1 MPRLNRGIISRAA
14 SALIFCAAA
23 AVLLVFPEGEAGG
36 GRSSFAPA
44 QVPPIGATTDEE
56 FRSDD
61 LCRRLG
67 GNVRFEGAES
77 VCNQVDRHGTFCI
90 IGSADIFPCRGLLKQ
105 VILCNAEFNRQA
117 LNPFLCGIRCA
128 PNEKARGANCEPVP
142 NPDEVLPVRA
152 ITVFA
157 AEGYAGPAHLVDVA
171 AGFTLDFS
179 ETAAPGLTLA
189 AVLPNDFEF
198 TLTPL
203 RATLAA
209 TLAALIRRAGY
220 YPDALTLAAAF
231 NPVFAP
237 PPQLVSAIYD
247 DPFALTLKLPA
258 NFSENATLTLAS
270 VSPSDAAE
278 NFQLVST
285 VITPSPELTLNAG
298 GYAMNIE
305 MTHPDFLGTLTMA
318 ATATIAQRGIF
329 AEGLGLRGRFTVTVA
344 FDHAGEVFHATISH
358 PELNLEFAR
367 HDPDFFIGS
376 YLAGLTVTLSP
387 NRQTAVFSLTEP
399 LASETGLPPRLG
411 TPEAGLGFA
420 YFYVRRQDRSPNYQE
435 LRLFVADYRV
445 TTLNQPPVVDVAQTV
460 AFSAGTVFFDFADSS
475 YEGGVYAGATFTD
488 ASGGGANQLIAR
500 PDGKIEAGAG
510 LTEFGNYAVTVEA
523 VSPNAENFVGTA
535 RLTFRLN
542 YEPPDLRIVPHDEVL
557 AQREVTVYAAEGY
570 EGPAH
575 FVDVAAGYTLEF
587 GERSGAGY
595 TLAARGE
602 NDAQFVLNSPL
613 RAPVNVALMPLISCS
628 DCSSRPLTL
637 SASFRPVAAPE
648 QAELESV
655 YDSEFTL
662 TLALPQNYRQNFTV
676 SIASVSP
683 QSEARLFQNFQI
695 VSNTLITRL
704 SPEATPYAGGYTLNL
719 EMTHPQFLGTLAIP
733 ITANIAQK
741 IPSDEPDLELI
752 GKISVTVAFG
762 HTGGVISVTILN
774 PNFEFG
780 RYDFANLLEA
790 LPENNPYRID
800 VETHYLLGLTIALS
814 PNRLIATLLMTAA
827 LEAGEMLPP
836 VIGKDGDGNDIFGD
850 SFALLYVQRRDGNP
864 NYTDY
869 GLVLHGYMVETLD
882 PPPAVATLIRGSLAP
897 QQVFHN
903 FGASSYANGDYVGAT
918 FSESG
923 GADASPALNVSPDGA
938 VAAAPGLAQSGTYAI
953 TALAVSPDEQNFVG
967 TARLTFTLTYEA
979 PRAINPDDALPRRD
993 VTVHAVAGYSGPAH
1007 PVNVA
1012 DGFILNFSQTSG
1024 AGYTLAARAPND
1036 FEFELDP
1043 LLSDVDSVLSADIEC
1058 DNCLPASLTLSA
1070 AFRPVFPPPTQAVAA
1085 PYDSDFAVILQ
1096 YPPGFDENANLSIA
1110 EISPS
1115 AAAENFAIVSNTI
1128 TRASPELT
1136 PDAGEYDINI
1146 AMTHPNLLG
1155 TLTMTAAVSIAHGTS
1170 SQEGLELRGKFTVT
1184 VAFAHEGD
1192 VFHATIANPNP
1203 DITLEFG
1210 NYDLPAAG
1218 YLTGLTIALSPDR
1231 QTAAF
1236 SLTAPLADGAG
1247 LPPPAENEATFAL
1260 LNVRRADLNP
1270 NYREQSISLNYRVT
1284 TLSEPPPIAI
1294 LRGGQTPIA
1303 AGEQL
1308 FNFAAADYANGDYAG
1323 ATFAEHGG
1331 QNASPD
1337 LNILANGAVAAAAE
1351 LQTGTYDITALA
1363 THPQNFVGTARMTFT
1378 ITYEA
1383 PRVPDPDEALPVRR
1397 VTVHAAA
1404 GYSGPAHPVNVEPGF
1419 TLNFSPRSGIGF
1431 TLAAREPNDFEFELL
1446 TLLAPIE
1453 QTFTAPV
1460 DCAFCLPSTLTLS
1473 AAFLPVVAPSQPPLR
1488 TTRGADVAHAL
1499 VPPPNFPFIGAN
1511 LSLQNSP
1518 GFSLINSTLQVDPF
1532 SPPAQLA
1539 TAFVS
1544 MTDPGFLGTVTLSVP
1559 TRIFRLDAAGVS
1571 AFCESEPE
1579 GLNPGVLTDLRGETS
1594 ELAGSQCVF
1603 SDSRTDCY
1611 GPDLEQDIA
1620 NSAGITVPLCDDIYP
1635 DCASGTEDLDGNPLT
1650 NDCHDPAN
1658 FVIVEFAAS
1667 PSDLSGGTLI
1677 VSNASGATLFSGRRR
1692 LAGAQMTFVATPAGT
1707 HYVSLWAGAPSQCL
1721 AGDSSVPGEAREC
1734 MIEAADG
1741 LDITVFFAE
1750 FFPQVRAVAELSP
1763 GAGGSASVE
1772 GLENGAKVS
1781 LGTTV
1786 TFVAAPD
1793 ADSYVGGWSRAE
1805 CSEVGDGANPG
1816 AEKECALTVSENLT
1830 VVATL
1835 FSIPQIHF
1843 SVMPLSGAGGTASI
1857 VGRASGARVPTGT
1870 TVTFVAAPNSN
1881 SYVSGWNRAEC
1892 LDVGDGEQDKGV
1904 EKKCA
1909 LTVNESLTVV
1919 ATLLPP
1925 PSLQTIF
1932 YGNVYENAGD
1942 SETVPSSASPH
1953 LPVEVVARLEGT
1965 RRGLAMMRIT
1975 VTVEGEDRDWTK
1987 DLIEAHNFS
1996 NIGAFCEGGGIGWRL
2011 PNFSEAAG
2019 LVSSAN
2025 RQSLVETPAQTT
2037 HIPGLP
2043 YNMPLRGKG
2052 EIGVDFPQLANG
2064 DASAPSSVFGII
2076 ADLLASFNGEARP
2089 VYFPVPAGGAP
2100 QASVGVADDLTLICV
2115 RSFDESYS
2123 QPQNIAGIEVNGL
2136 TVNANSIISL
2146 TLRAA
2151 PQTPGGESYGTIT
2164 LGAWRFAD
2172 DGSRARANV
2181 DISHAADLAD
2191 VEVVETG
2198 AGREILGLRPA
2209 SGDFA
2214 VATIVA
2220 YPPVGRTITARVELT
2235 MDAARILFN
2244 GETIRQLN
2252 QDVNVIVPLAAPDES
2267 MSVRMSYHGTRR
2279 GVHILHS
2286 EAWWH
2291 IRDGFV
2297 QTFLAEGRFSGTDYG
2312 TEALAAKVCGRDGWR
2327 IPTVGEIVGASASG
2341 DNPLPVERVGGS
2353 PVNLNEAPAGGIVGL
2368 SIPMRPL
2375 GDNDAGPATER
2386 FYEADSRTA
2395 SGNYVAVRYHSAGDV
2410 RFPRVMATRWIMCA
2424 LDAEENLAPLSQL
2437 AAVRL
2442 ESEGQI
2448 IGDPVASSANP
2459 SPAFNI
2465 SVTVAPVAAGEVIFI
2480 GTVVAWK
2487 HKDNPTIIANAR
2499 PEVVSTGGG
2508 TEFAASFQNAAG
2520 NNGTEIRINA
2530 VGAQSSALQTTLS
2543 LRAAHSLGVSAVIVF
2558 DIEVLPSG
2566 FAATYE
2572 SQSTRSDTSDVIGEL
2587 TATLR
2592 GGTPVAPGG
2601 NVDLGANVYA
2611 VATPRA
2617 GYYVHSWTGACV
2629 GAETAD
2635 ATQTGEPKTCA
2646 ISNVRSALNFGA
2658 VFARDECAAA
2668 SPCDP
2673 QNATCSDP
2681 DHLDFGTALECSC
2694 APDFAT
2700 TDNGR
2705 TCVSAIVTVV
2715 YEPAPTG
2722 GLVSAFFDIDG
2733 DARDGQLIP
2742 SGETIS
2748 TLNGIGAS
2756 VAATPD
2762 ADHYL
2767 HSWTGACDKPDSQTG
2782 DAANLGAPQTCQLA
2796 PNELGELGARFGR
2809 DECATNNGG
2818 CDSIAPATCDDPN
2831 HLTDDG
2837 VQCACPSGHSTTD
2850 NGQTCLRP
2858 VPPADSVP
2866 TDERTAKVY
2875 VSPTYSGSVAFF
2887 RPRNSA
2893 VELQTPSAAP
2903 AGFEFPLNETFA
2915 APSGITVAIL
2925 APLGNGGTLAG
2936 EWTATADGD
2945 RYVETQIPLRVEVS
2959 ALAAL
2964 SESWTG
2970 DAQTSG
2976 PLVTLSVPNFAGAR
2990 FFSTI
2995 TGVSLSVSQTGEVG
3009 APSPLPD
3016 GEHLLSGWAEHD
3028 NFQGRLPFQ
3037 VNAIAGQGGLFTVVF
3052 TAAPLGGAVSVYLDG
3067 GSRDGSAV
3075 NPGDVISTLQ
3085 GVGLSV
3091 DAAPDPDHYLF
3102 RWTGA
3107 CASSQTGSAAN
3118 LGATQTCLIAANELN
3133 DFGAEFGRDECVT
3146 NNGGC
3151 SPLATCADSSHATE
3165 SDAQCQCPAE
3175 YSTPDNGRTCIVSA
3189 ENVDLESVIPAADRM
3204 PTVHVV
3210 PAYLGSV
3217 AFFRSALPGVT
3228 LQTPAST
3235 PAGFSFPTDA
3245 GFVGPDSGVTVE
3257 LSLPLETG
3265 GVIRRG
3271 EFVLTV
3277 RLSSPDFPDPQI
3289 TIGVIV
3295 SAIAPIAESWRGET
3309 GASGALLTLSVPGF
3323 PNARFSSTMTG
3334 ASLAVSQG
3342 GVISAP
3348 AALAAGEHSLS
3359 GWAEHDD
3366 FIGRLPFQARANAGF
3381 CERPADAQTSPL
3393 LQREF
3398 SVLMDALA
3406 FAHENGNDYIG
3417 EVAKDGACGFIVAG
3431 ADPTPELARNA
3442 VIAGR
3447 EEVLEFLAGL
3457 KDSDINAYNNAPW
3470 GTPLDLA
3477 IRTGNDENARA
3488 LRRAGAGCAAVET
3501 SDKCA
3506 PDHPDYAGLPPV
3518 DADALILPAGR
3529 NLTVTTGRQQSG
3541 FPARGWPEVS
3551 IIAENAA
3558 LHVRASHNV
3567 GTFLTR
3573 PGRAVQMGYYYPHV
3587 GQTES
3592 GHITLQ
3598 VAQKGKRPGAVR
3610 IDFTYE
3616 SLAHIYLHV
3625 DDNSPGDD
3633 FYDLRTDSGEAA
3645 LANATLFIPGADNPP
3660 EFEIS
3665 KDGLVSGPETFSD
3678 SATLYFFA
3686 HSDDYVGIAVG
3697 RLDINPPAAR
3707 PLQPDEVLRNR
3718 NLSVTVL
3725 VGHTGP
3731 VHNFAFRA
3739 AAYRGYF
3746 VDLDSA
3752 PTVFANGGATRVDG
3766 EIRIPA
3772 ERPMA
3777 AGEERRVEMTLDV
3790 SCRFCGAD
3798 DKITVAANL
3807 IPLQVTLQ
3815 PQPAIRV
3822 TARSVYERGFN
3833 LPEGFGSNDGVV
3845 NIPAGRPEAAYFN
3858 VRGSVIYSQGRL
3870 EDYLAP
3876 AGTYVFPVHFRS
3888 HFRGPSFVGTVT
3900 LTLTLENIGIPLATL
3915 GIPQSRLSA
3924 AVNMARGFAGTVY
3937 AVAPADERVRSNCA
3951 FAQVYGGLLMN
3962 AACELIRPPGASGG
3976 HNASVVITETLDPY
3990 HETRLA
3996 TLRLSVRELPAP
4008 LAAAAA
4014 QILYQSDSAHDFSSF
4029 GYAAGAY
4036 ADAEF
4041 SHAGESP
4048 HLGVEPDGRVFTRG
4062 VLYAGNY
4069 GITVLARS
4077 PDFLGAAALT
4087 FSLAVLDPAN
4097 PGIPA
4102 GLLNASV
4109 YVAAGYL
4116 GEIHRLTPALD
4127 STQVSCDPADGTAN
4141 IAVSAE
4147 CVLSLTGG
4155 SGARSVELDA
4165 TQTPSGRAAET
4176 ARATVVAREI
4186 PPPEEFTALIV
4197 EGTPFHRGEE
4207 DLFNLAEW
4215 AVDGQTFAAR
4225 FPRAQFAVAADDANA
4240 FSVSPDGRARMSAAH
4255 PLGSYRA
4262 TIHAFSGHREFRGT
4276 VAFDVAV
4283 TVGRLVLSEDSVP
4296 TDERFFIANIVPGYR
4311 GTLWSGTPENSEV
4324 ALTLIRRAVAGAQR
4338 YFYNPVA
4345 VVDDCGRL
4353 LATDEGGNLRGT
4365 IPPKDEQGTPAD
4377 CVSPGDVH
4385 DPISDALNVAL
4396 NNGLRYDAGQG
4407 AVLLR
4412 ATCGETCLRTLDF
4425 RFNVRASRPGLW
4437 AASGFQV
4444 GIRAALLSAKDET
4457 PRNAAHNAAD
4467 AAGKVLMTF
4476 NLSTGLSAAQFAEAS
4491 DSANLF
4497 TVSQN
4502 GEVRLSGASAPPVGI
4517 YEITVMA
4524 TAPPDSRG
4532 VRMFYGTVQASAKIR
4547 FVSAGGIAFAG
4558 AVFSDDGD
4566 KTTVNL
4572 SDDLGAFSD
4581 FRSDAPS
4588 DGAPGNLIETPYLYS
4603 PVYRGIR
4610 RGLHWVESEDALEN
4624 KTLHRDQRGLPER
4637 LCQAGGTH
4645 NGKKWRL
4652 PTLSEVA
4659 GILSD
4664 GTGNVVLAENNHD
4677 WLIPG
4682 AAPGMAIPLPSVARG
4697 GGKNLTGDAFV
4708 VSPLD
4713 RTKGGKL
4720 APVSYELDGTTAK
4733 LNGFVLDTVTCP
4745 GDSSVGAPP
4754 GHRFVGVGS
4763 SRERVELCPLLG
4775 AEPRM
4780 ACVLETDSFSA
4791 TPPLLAVRL
4800 SGGGISAG
4808 GDPSEPAPKTPAAA
4822 QRALAGVLSQTGAFL
4837 TMTASAWRYFAQP
4850 QTRVAARDVRATLT
4864 RSIAGAGFA
4873 ADFSDLANGV
4883 RAVVRLTETPEFDLQ
4898 NRAFT
4903 LSFAPEFGATLRMQ
4917 ITARVQA
4924 PPVTR
4929 EQEEEALPPAER
4941 DRALRVAVGH
4951 SGDLLTITSHASPY
4965 NVLLPQGS
4973 VGDGLGLRSI
4983 SGGAVLTVSEISLA
4997 LDSRA
5002 ASFTVTVSVTGLN
5015 QRGTLS
5021 LSYSIDPLQ
5030 APIMEP
5036 IRLASEDAG
5045 GATVVD
5051 LKEGEFAAATFARV
5065 SGDPGLS
5072 VKAAT
5077 GEVIAEERVWTDGG
5091 YNIVVGASDANA
5103 YIGQVQFTVS
5113 LIVGVIPPVVF
5124 TYNHQQVRGVG
5135 DIVRVDDVYDEN
5147 SANRREFSMTYRG
5160 ARRGLH
5166 WMETTESASASH
5178 QRGLCRAG
5186 ERGGR
5191 DVWRVP
5197 TPAEIAGLLLT
5208 GETAEIGAAT
5218 PAENGAYVGAIL
5230 SLAARVPADET
5241 LSGLSE
5247 GPFFADF
5254 LLNGSAALA
5263 EEDGGKL
5270 NLSGEG
5276 GEGRYLCVLEMED
5289 DYQIPPR
5296 IAGIRMENGGDAQ
5309 YNAAAFSFRHGRTA
5323 VGEQFRVSLFA
5334 YHSPLSGGA
5343 DAAAA
5348 SLQVEIVERGSY
5360 VASVIA
5366 DPQTPGLAQ
5375 AVLET
5380 PGALAE
5386 ATITASF
5393 RASPPLGATVAF
5405 SITLIAFSDGGRP
5418 VLPEDSIPV
5427 GERFVQAYIV
5437 PGFDGTLWS
5446 GAAPANADAELT
5458 LIQRAIAGA
5467 QRYFYDP
5474 LAVVD
5479 DCGRL
5484 LTADDNGNLKG
5495 TIPTDSS
5502 NMPVDCVN
5510 PGDVHDPN
5518 SDAVNVALN
5527 SALRYDAA
5535 QNAVLLRSTCGTLCI
5550 SNLDFRFNVH
5560 ATRPGLAWDP
5570 ALFAVGF
5577 RANDMPE
5584 ANPINIALDADD
5596 APGRVLLSFAVPAGF
5611 GAEFSEESD
5620 SADLFTVARNGE
5632 VRLSGSSAPAA
5643 GTYHITVIATA
5654 SANARGVRGF
5664 YGTVRTSAQ
5673 IRLTDDSLAFAGVG
5687 IASAGDETGD
5697 VNVANDF
5704 GDLSDYQCPTNNA
5717 GRCITGQPYVEIPYV
5732 YNAVYQGIRRGLH
5745 WVETKEAIENGE
5757 FYDSQRGLPQRLCA
5771 AGGESGGKQ
5780 WRLPTLSELAGIL
5793 SDGTGAIALTEV
5805 NRDYEIPGA
5814 AVGMSLPLPSVVR
5827 GGAKNLTGDAFVVSP
5842 LDRNRTGR
5850 IAPTMYEFTGGQ
5862 AKLHGHR
5869 RDTSFNCLTLN
5880 NITACAPPGFEYV
5893 EEGDRGCEGTACLFP
5908 RPPLGPDARIACVL
5922 ETDSAVATP
5931 QLLGARVE
5939 ANGRVL
5945 AGGAVALTATAPT
5958 TPSVANVRLPG
5969 VLTAAGPIIT
5979 VNAVGW
5985 NFRDNNA
5992 RVAVRDHPGATMS
6005 VSVNAPQGFSVQIEN
6020 SGRAVVHADE
6030 APDLYAEA
6038 NISIAAWPPFG
6049 ATVSVVMRFATG
6061 EPDEAGPP
6069 VSDAQLAA
6077 LLPPAQRNVSVLV
6090 PAQNSDLDPALAPG
6104 FTGEVHRLVPGAA
6117 GTLLFAPAADAGM
6130 TLLANGV
6137 VSIAAAPDA
6146 EDGPQTAVFS
6156 VTAKIEGRR
6165 RTPFLISVTAEPISV
6180 ETIQREVLTAESA
6193 GVLFDLP
6200 ALSTLL
6206 ADATEFRVAAGAF
6219 LRVNNAGMITSDPV
6233 GGLSPRDAPYEIT
6246 VGARSPAHLG
6256 ELFFRVRLR
6265 VSHPPF
6271 SESEREAA
6279 IPAAARSVF
6288 RAAASGYSG
6297 ALKLTLFSRD
6307 SQTELD
6313 FPSPAPTGFSVDSAG
6328 RVSLAGAFTGERIE
6342 GVFQIT
6348 ARRSGRENAV
6358 IPVEIAVG
6366 PPQTPTLAVA
6376 RFDPQTS
6383 GELNDFG
6390 AGDLSGAVFSRDAS
6404 SDSELALSAEGVLS
6418 APNPLAEGTYR
6429 MSGNASGGLL
6439 LGVIYI
6445 SAVISVE
6452 ALPPPVFAGTS
6463 LTAIGVAGFPRQYAS
6478 CTAGGSCRNRLY
6490 NDDDHN
6496 GEGMVYHGLR
6506 RGLHW
6511 VVNTQKVPVGSNPAN
6526 LWPPN
6531 SAQYYTGGLCPA
6543 GGTHDGRAW
6552 RLPTLSELAGAYVD
6566 SNAAGFLTL
6575 STVWFQSRIPGA
6587 AAGVRIPYRAGSG
6600 ADAGILPLA
6609 DGALQYYSEVMEFGI
6624 GSAGV
6629 DSYGSRVPSLI
6640 WTGEGEARLSSS
6652 SRSVANGQIGIERGG
6667 LACVLE
6673 TEGYESPRSLLGIR
6687 VRSGGAVL
6695 LGETATEANSAPE
6708 REARVSAPAVSSAGA
6723 VYTLTVTGW
6732 RYGRSDPP
6740 PSTFTDVNVID
6751 EELPD
6756 ALLTT
6761 ELAGDTVGASHE
6773 TRSVSGEGTEV
6784 ILRLDSVP
6792 TSDRTLQL
6800 NIWPQ
6805 VGLTVSI
6812 FVTVGP

>member
-1 MPRLNRGIISRAA
+1 MSRLNRGVISRAA

-23 AVLLVFPEGEAGG
+23 AFLLVFPEGEAGG

-44 QVPPIGATTDEE
+44 QVPPVGATTDEE
-56 FRSDD
+56 FRSAD

-157 AEGYAGPAHLVDVA
+157 AEGYAGPAHRVNIADNFTLEFSETAAA
-171 AGFTLDFS
+171 AGFTL
-179 ETAAPGLTLA
+179 A
-189 AVLPNDFEF
+189 AVPPNDFDF
-198 TLTPL
+198 VLTPL

-209 TLAALIRRAGY
+209 TLTALIRRAGY

-258 NFSENATLTLAS
+258 NFTENATLTLAS
-270 VSPSDAAE
+270 ISPPEATA
-278 NFQLVST
+278 NFQLT
-285 VITPSPELTLNAG
+285 ATILTRPSPEQTPNAG

-318 ATATIAQRGIF
+318 ATATIAQRVIF

-367 HDPDFFIGS
+367 HDPDFFIES

-399 LASETGLPPRLG
+399 LASKTGLPPSLG

-488 ASGGGANQLIAR
+488 ASGGGGNQLILR
-500 PDGKIEAGAG
+500 PDGKIEAGDG
-510 LTEFGNYAVTVEA
+510 LTEFGNYAITVA
-523 VSPNAENFVGTA
+523 AISPNAENFVGTA

-542 YEPPDLRIVPHDEVL
+542 YEPPDLRVVPHDEVL
-557 AQREVTVYAAEGY
+557 AQRNVTIYAAENY

-575 FVDVAAGYTLEF
+575 LVDVAAGYTLEF

-704 SPEATPYAGGYTLNL
+704 SPEATPYAGEYALNL

-733 ITANIAQK
+733 ITANIARK
-741 IPSDEPDLELI
+741 IPSDEPDLKLI
-752 GKISVTVAFG
+752 GRFSVTVAFG
-762 HTGGVISVTILN
+762 HTGEAIRATILN
-774 PNFEFG
+774 PDFEFG
-780 RYDFANLLEA
+780 RHDFSELLET
-790 LPENNPYRID
+790 LPEDHPYRLDI
-800 VETHYLLGLTIALS
+800 EENYLLGLTVALT
-814 PNRLIATLLMTAA
+814 PNRLTARLIMTAA
-827 LEAGEMLPP
+827 LEAGETLPP
-836 VIGKDGDGNDIFGD
+836 ASGGDD
-850 SFALLYVQRRDGNP
+850 FALLYVQRRDGNP
-864 NYTDY
+864 NYADY
-869 GLVLHGYMVETLD
+869 GLFLRDYKIETLD
-882 PPPAVATLIRGSLAP
+882 PPPAVATLIRGALAP

-923 GADASPALNVSPDGA
+923 GANASPALNVSPDGA

-979 PRAINPDDALPRRD
+979 PRAINPDNALPRRD

-1155 TLTMTAAVSIAHGTS
+1155 TLTMTAAVSIAHGTF

-1210 NYDLPAAG
+1210 NYNLPAAG

-1260 LNVRRADLNP
+1260 LNVRRADRNP
-1270 NYREQSISLNYRVT
+1270 NYREQSLSLNYRVT

-1303 AGEQL
+1303 AGEEL

-1419 TLNFSPRSGIGF
+1419 TLNFSPRSGAGF

-1518 GFSLINSTLQVDPF
+1518 GFALINSTLQVDPF

-1559 TRIFRLDAAGVS
+1559 TRIFRLDASGVS

-1635 DCASGTEDLDGNPLT
+1635 DCAAGTEDLDGNPLT
-1650 NDCHDPAN
+1650 NDCADPAD

-1692 LAGAQMTFVATPAGT
+1692 LDGTQMQFVATPART
-1707 HYVSLWAGAPSQCL
+1707 HYVSLWAGAPSEANCL

-1734 MIEAADG
+1734 TVDAADG
-1741 LDITVFFAE
+1741 LDITVFFGE
-1750 FFPQVRAVAELSP
+1750 FFPQIRAVVELSG
-1763 GAGGSASVE
+1763 GASGSASVD

-1805 CSEVGDGANPG
+1805 CSEVGDGDNPG
-1816 AEKECALTVSENLT
+1816 AEKKCVLVANQNL
-1830 VVATL
+1830 
-1835 FSIPQIHF
+1835 
-1843 SVMPLSGAGGTASI
+1843 I
-1857 VGRASGARVPTGT
+1857 VT
-1870 TVTFVAAPNSN
+1870 
-1881 SYVSGWNRAEC
+1881 
-1892 LDVGDGEQDKGV
+1892 
-1904 EKKCA
+1904 
-1909 LTVNESLTVV
+1909 

-1942 SETVPSSASPH
+1942 EETIPASSQ
-1953 LPVEVVARLEGT
+1953 LGVEALAHFEGI

-1975 VTVEGEDRDWTK
+1975 VDGVDRTRD
-1987 DLIEAHNFS
+1987 IINAGNFAS
-1996 NIGAFCEGGGIGWRL
+1996 IRAFCEGGGIGWRL
-2011 PNFSEAAG
+2011 PTFSEAAG
-2019 LVSSAN
+2019 IVSTAPGPN
-2025 RQSLVETPAQTT
+2025 RLDAVETINNLA

-2043 YNMPLRGKG
+2043 VNMPARATGRINVTLPAPLVGSDAAVPPVGRG
-2052 EIGVDFPQLANG
+2052 V
-2064 DASAPSSVFGII
+2064 I
-2076 ADLLASFNGEARP
+2076 ADLLAVVSGADVRP
-2089 VYFPVPAGGAP
+2089 VYFTETGGTP
-2100 QASVGVADDLTLICV
+2100 QALVGSTDTLGLICV

-2123 QPQNIAGIEVNGL
+2123 PQNIAGVEVNGL
-2136 TVNANSIISL
+2136 TVSASGTL
-2146 TLRAA
+2146 TLTMRAA

-2172 DGSRARANV
+2172 DGSRVRANV
-2181 DISHAADLAD
+2181 DISYTADLAD

-2279 GVHILHS
+2279 GVHILRS
-2286 EAWWH
+2286 EEWRRL
-2291 IRDGFV
+2291 RDGAT
-2297 QTFLAEGRFSGTDYG
+2297 QSLDSSGRLPGADFG
-2312 TEALAAKVCGRDGWR
+2312 TEAIAAKICRRDGWR
-2327 IPTVGEIVGASASG
+2327 IPTVGEIVGASAPADS
-2341 DNPLPVERVGGS
+2341 PLPVEFVGGRTN
-2353 PVNLNEAPAGGIVGL
+2353 NLNEAPAGGIAGL
-2368 SIPMRPL
+2368 SVPMRPR
-2375 GDNDAGPATER
+2375 DANDAAAVADGFHEV
-2386 FYEADSRTA
+2386 DSRTA
-2395 SGNYVAVRYHSAGDV
+2395 SGNYVAVRYHPDGDI
-2410 RFPRVMATRWIMCA
+2410 RFPSINAARWIMCA

-2437 AAVRL
+2437 AAVRV
-2442 ESEGQI
+2442 ESQGQI
-2448 IGDPVASSANP
+2448 IGDPVASSSNP

-2465 SVTVAPVAAGEVIFI
+2465 SVTVAPVAAGDVIFI

-2487 HKDNPTIIANAR
+2487 HKDTPTIIANAR

-2530 VGAQSSALQTTLS
+2530 AVAQSSALQTTLS

-2572 SQSTRSDTSDVIGEL
+2572 SQSTRSDTSEVIGEL

-2601 NVDLGANVYA
+2601 NVDLGENVYA

-2658 VFARDECAAA
+2658 VFALDECAVA

-2681 DHLDFGTALECSC
+2681 DHLTFATALTCEC

-2818 CDSIAPATCDDPN
+2818 CDSIAPATCADPN
-2831 HLTDDG
+2831 HLTDGDA
-2837 VQCACPSGHSTTD
+2837 QCACPSGHSTTD

-2887 RPRNSA
+2887 HPRNSA

-3028 NFQGRLPFQ
+3028 DFLGRLPFQ

-3067 GSRDGSAV
+3067 GSRDGNAV
-3075 NPGDVISTLQ
+3075 ASGDVISTLQ

-3107 CASSQTGSAAN
+3107 CASSQAGSAAN

-3133 DFGAEFGRDECVT
+3133 DFGAEFGRDECAT

-3151 SPLATCADSSHATE
+3151 SPLATCADASHATE

-3189 ENVDLESVIPAADRM
+3189 ENVDLESVIPAADRTA
-3204 PTVHVV
+3204 TVHVV

-3228 LQTPAST
+3228 LQTPASA
-3235 PAGFSFPTDA
+3235 PAGFAFPPGA
-3245 GFVGPDSGVTVE
+3245 EFVGPDEGVTVE

-3265 GVIRRG
+3265 GVVRRG

-3277 RLSSPDFPDPQI
+3277 RLRGPGLPNPQI
-3289 TIGVIV
+3289 TLGVIV
-3295 SAIAPIAESWRGET
+3295 SAVPPLAASWRGET
-3309 GASGALLTLSVPGF
+3309 AAASGPLVTLSVPNFAG
-3323 PNARFSSTMTG
+3323 ARFFSTITG
-3334 ASLAVSQG
+3334 ASLSVSQN

-3348 AALAAGEHSLS
+3348 APLSAGTHSLE

-3366 FIGRLPFQARANAGF
+3366 FIGRLPFQASANAGF
-3381 CERPADAQTSPL
+3381 CERPANAQTSPN
-3393 LQREF
+3393 LQEQF

-4048 HLGVEPDGRVFTRG
+4048 HLGVEPDGRIFTRG

-4109 YVAAGYL
+4109 YVADGYL

-4127 STQVSCDPADGTAN
+4127 STEVSCDPADGTAN

-4186 PPPEEFTALIV
+4186 PAPEGFATLIV
-4197 EGTPFHRGEE
+4197 ENTPAHRGEE
-4207 DLFNLAEW
+4207 DIFNLTEW
-4215 AVDGQTFAAR
+4215 MVDGQTFAAR
-4225 FPRAQFAVAADDANA
+4225 FPRAQFAVAADDASA

-4547 FVSAGGIAFAG
+4547 FVSAGGVAFAG
-4558 AVFSDDGD
+4558 AVFADDGD

-4572 SDDLGAFSD
+4572 SDDLGEFSD
-4581 FRSDAPS
+4581 FYSDAPR
-4588 DGAPGNLIETPYLYS
+4588 DTGPFGNLIEVPYLYS

-4637 LCQAGGTH
+4637 LCQAGGAH

-4682 AAPGMAIPLPSVARG
+4682 AAPGMSIPLPSVARG
-4697 GGKNLTGDAFV
+4697 GGKNLIGNAYV

-4754 GHRFVGVGS
+4754 GHRFVVPGS
-4763 SRERVELCPLLG
+4763 RGERVELCPLLG
-4775 AEPRM
+4775 AEPRI

-4791 TPPLLAVRL
+4791 TPPLLGVRL

-4850 QTRVAARDVRATLT
+4850 QTRAAARDVRATLT

-4924 PPVTR
+4924 PPVTPA
-4929 EQEEEALPPAER
+4929 QEEAALPPAER

-5015 QRGTLS
+5015 QRGTVS
-5021 LSYSIDPLQ
+5021 LSYSVDPLQ

-5036 IRLASEDAG
+5036 IRLAGEDTG

-5051 LKEGEFAAATFARV
+5051 LKEGEFAAATFAKI

-5124 TYNHQQVRGVG
+5124 TYSHQEVRSVG

-5166 WMETTESASASH
+5166 WMETTEAASASH

-5405 SITLIAFSDGGRP
+5405 SVTLIAFADGGRP

-5427 GERFVQAYIV
+5427 GERVVDAYIV
-5437 PGFDGTLWS
+5437 PGYSGILWS
-5446 GAAPANADAELT
+5446 ATPANAETELT

-5479 DCGRL
+5479 DCGRRL
-5484 LTADDNGNLKG
+5484 ITDDDGNLRG
-5495 TIPTDSS
+5495 TIPPKDDQGT
-5502 NMPVDCVN
+5502 PADCVN
-5510 PGDVHDPN
+5510 PGDVYDPN
-5518 SDAVNVALN
+5518 SDAINTALN
-5527 SALRYDAA
+5527 DALQYDAA
-5535 QNAVLLRSTCGTLCI
+5535 QNAVLLRSTCLTFCV
-5550 SNLDFRFNVH
+5550 SNLNFRFNVQ
-5560 ATRPGLAWDP
+5560 ATRLGLAWDP
-5570 ALFAVGF
+5570 ALFVVGF

-5584 ANPINIALDADD
+5584 ANPVNIALDADD

-5745 WVETKEAIENGE
+5745 WVETKEAVENGE

-5869 RDTSFNCLTLN
+5869 RDTSFNCLTIN
-5880 NITACAPPGFEYV
+5880 NTTRCAPPGFEYV
-5893 EEGDRGCEGTACLFP
+5893 EGGGVGSRCESTACLFP

-5922 ETDSAVATP
+5922 ETDSAAATP
-5931 QLLGARVE
+5931 PLLGARVE
-5939 ANGRVL
+5939 ANGRAL
-5945 AGGAVALTATAPT
+5945 AGGALALTAKAPT

-5979 VNAVGW
+5979 VRAVGW

-5992 RVAVRDHPGATMS
+5992 RVAVNDHPGAAMS
-6005 VSVNAPQGFSVQIEN
+6005 LSVRAPQGFSVQIEN
-6020 SGRAVVHADE
+6020 SGQAVVHADE
-6030 APDLYAEA
+6030 APNLYAEA
-6038 NISIAAWPPFG
+6038 DISIAAWPPFG

-6061 EPDEAGPP
+6061 GPDEAGPP
-6069 VSDAQLAA
+6069 VSNAQLAA
-6077 LLPPAQRNVSVLV
+6077 LLPPAQRNVRVLV
-6090 PAQNSDLDPALAPG
+6090 PAQNADLDPATAPG
-6104 FTGEVHRLVPGAA
+6104 FTGAVHRLVPGAA
-6117 GTLLFAPAADAGM
+6117 GTLFFAPAESAGM

-6137 VSIAAAPDA
+6137 VSITAAPDA
-6146 EDGPQTAVFS
+6146 ADGAQTAVFS
-6156 VTAKIEGRR
+6156 LTAKIEGRR

-6271 SESEREAA
+6271 SEAERNAA
-6279 IPAAARSVF
+6279 IPAAARSVT
-6288 RAAASGYSG
+6288 RVAASGYSG
-6297 ALKLTLFSRD
+6297 ALNLTLFSRD

-6313 FPSPAPTGFSVDSAG
+6313 LPSPAPTGFSVDSAG

-6463 LTAIGVAGFPRQYAS
+6463 LTAAGVAGFPIFPLCDRGAASAS
-6478 CTAGGSCRNRLY
+6478 CEKRLHEDQGG
-6490 NDDDHN
+6490 D
-6496 GEGMVYHGLR
+6496 GMVYHGLR

-6511 VVNTQKVPVGSNPAN
+6511 VVNTQLVPVGSNPPG
-6526 LWPPN
+6526 LWTPGSARLYIYEICPN
-6531 SAQYYTGGLCPA
+6531 
-6543 GGTHDGRAW
+6543 GGTHDGRTW
-6552 RLPTLSELAGAYVD
+6552 RLPTLTELAGAYVD

-6575 STVWFQSRIPGA
+6575 STVWFASRIPGA
-6587 AAGVRIPYRAGSG
+6587 AAGVQIPYRAGSA
-6600 ADAGILPLA
+6600 ADAGALPLA
-6609 DGALQYYSEVMEFGI
+6609 DGALQYYSQMIEFG
-6624 GSAGV
+6624 AGTYAAQ
-6629 DSYGSRVPSLI
+6629 SPASPSFIL
-6640 WTGEGEARLSSS
+6640 TGDGEARLSSS
-6652 SRSVANGQIGIERGG
+6652 TNSTQGIGIERGG
-6667 LACVLE
+6667 VVCVLE
-6673 TEGYESPRSLLGIR
+6673 TEGYERPPSLLGVR
-6687 VRSGGAVL
+6687 ARSGGEVL
-6695 LGETATEANSAPE
+6695 IGELASVLNSAPE

-6732 RYGRSDPP
+6732 RHAIGGPP
-6740 PSTFTDVNVID
+6740 FPNPPNFVFEYAVD
-6751 EELPD
+6751 EELPE
-6756 ALLTT
+6756 APLTM

>member
-1 MPRLNRGIISRAA
+1 MSRLNRGVISRAA

-44 QVPPIGATTDEE
+44 QVPPVGATTDEE
-56 FRSDD
+56 FRSAD
-61 LCRRLG
+61 LCQRLG
-67 GNVRFEGAES
+67 GSVQPEGGGS
-77 VCNQVDRHGTFCI
+77 VCAQVDAHGTFCI

-105 VILCNAEFNRQA
+105 VIRCNAKYNRPA

-128 PNEKARGANCEPVP
+128 PGQKARGPNCEIIPD
-142 NPDEVLPVRA
+142 PDEILPVRA

-157 AEGYAGPAHLVDVA
+157 AEGYAGPAHLVDIA
-171 AGFTLDFS
+171 ENYTLDFS
-179 ETAAPGLTLA
+179 ESPPPIGLSLAP
-189 AVLPNDFEF
+189 VPPNDYEF
-198 TLTPL
+198 TLAPL

-258 NFSENATLTLAS
+258 NFTENAALTLAS
-270 VSPSDAAE
+270 VSPSDATA
-278 NFQLVST
+278 NFQLAAT
-285 VITPSPELTLNAG
+285 VITRPSPQQTPNAG

-329 AEGLGLRGRFTVTVA
+329 AEGLGLRGKFTVTVA
-344 FDHAGEVFHATISH
+344 FGHAGEVFHATISH

-445 TTLNQPPVVDVAQTV
+445 TTLNQPPEAVVVQTV

-488 ASGGGANQLIAR
+488 ASGGGGNQLILR
-500 PDGKIEAGAG
+500 PDGKIEAGDG

-523 VSPNAENFVGTA
+523 ISPNAENFVGTA

-542 YEPPDLRIVPHDEVL
+542 YEPPDLRVVPHDEVL
-557 AQREVTVYAAEGY
+557 AQRNVTIYAAEGY

-575 FVDVAAGYTLEF
+575 LVDVAAGYTLEF
-587 GERSGAGY
+587 GERSGSGY

-602 NDAQFVLNSPL
+602 NDEQFVLNSPL
-613 RAPVNVALMPLISCS
+613 RAQVNVALMPLISCS

-704 SPEATPYAGGYTLNL
+704 SPEATPYAGEYTLNL

-733 ITANIAQK
+733 ITANIARK

-827 LEAGEMLPP
+827 LEAGGMLPP
-836 VIGKDGDGNDIFGD
+836 VIGKDETGNDKRGD

-864 NYTDY
+864 NYSDY
-869 GLVLHGYMVETLD
+869 GLFIHRYMVETLD

-923 GADASPALNVSPDGA
+923 GADASPALNVAPDGA

-953 TALAVSPDEQNFVG
+953 TVLAVSPDEQNFVG

-979 PRAINPDDALPRRD
+979 PRAINPDNALPRRD

-1043 LLSDVDSVLSADIEC
+1043 LLSDVDSVLTADIEC

-1085 PYDSDFAVILQ
+1085 LYDSDFAVILQ
-1096 YPPGFDENANLSIA
+1096 YPSGFDENANLSIA

-1155 TLTMTAAVSIAHGTS
+1155 TLTMTAAVSIAHGTF

-1236 SLTAPLADGAG
+1236 SLTAPLADGTG

-1260 LNVRRADLNP
+1260 LNLRRADLNP

-1303 AGEQL
+1303 AGEEL
-1308 FNFAAADYANGDYAG
+1308 FNFGAADYANGDYAG

-1363 THPQNFVGTARMTFT
+1363 VSPDEQNFVGTARMTFT

-1419 TLNFSPRSGIGF
+1419 TLNFSPRSGDGF

-1499 VPPPNFPFIGAN
+1499 VPPLNFPFIGAN

-1559 TRIFRLDAAGVS
+1559 TRIFRLDASGVS
-1571 AFCESEPE
+1571 AFCESDPE
-1579 GLNPGVLTDLRGETS
+1579 GLNPGVLTDLRGANS
-1594 ELAGSQCVF
+1594 GLAGTQCMF
-1603 SDSRTDCY
+1603 SDTRTDCY
-1611 GPDLEQDIA
+1611 GPDLTQDIA
-1620 NSAGITVPLCDDIYP
+1620 NSAGITVPLCDDLYP
-1635 DCASGTEDLDGNPLT
+1635 DCAAGTEDLDGNPLT
-1650 NDCHDPAN
+1650 NDCADPAD

-1692 LAGAQMTFVATPAGT
+1692 LDGTQMQFVATPART
-1707 HYVSLWAGAPSQCL
+1707 HYVSLWAGAPSEANCL
-1721 AGDSSVPGEAREC
+1721 AGDSSVPGETREC
-1734 MIEAADG
+1734 TVDAADG
-1741 LDITVFFAE
+1741 LDITVFFGE
-1750 FFPQVRAVAELSP
+1750 FFPQIRAVVELSG
-1763 GAGGSASVE
+1763 GASGSASVD
-1772 GLENGAKVS
+1772 GLEDGAKVS
-1781 LGTTV
+1781 FGTTV
-1786 TFVAAPD
+1786 TFLAAPD
-1793 ADSYVGGWSRAE
+1793 SESYVGGWSRAE
-1805 CSEVGDGANPG
+1805 CTEIGDGANPG
-1816 AEKECALTVSENLT
+1816 AEKECALIVSENLT

-1835 FSIPQIHF
+1835 FSIPRIHF
-1843 SVMPLSGAGGTASI
+1843 SVMPLNGAGGTASI

-1870 TVTFVAAPNSN
+1870 TVTFVAAPNAN
-1881 SYVSGWNRAEC
+1881 SYVSGWNRTECAAAENI
-1892 LDVGDGEQDKGV
+1892 GDGENPGV
-1904 EKKCA
+1904 EKECV

-1925 PSLQTIF
+1925 LSAQTIF
-1932 YGNVYENAGD
+1932 YNNTYTIAGD
-1942 SETVPSSASPH
+1942 EGTVPASSE
-1953 LPVEVVARLEGT
+1953 LGVAAIARFEGI

-1975 VTVEGEDRDWTK
+1975 VDGVDRTH
-1987 DLIEAHNFS
+1987 DLISAGNFA
-1996 NIGAFCEGGGIGWRL
+1996 NIRAFCEEGGFGWRL
-2011 PNFSEAAG
+2011 PNFSETAG
-2019 LVSSAN
+2019 MVFSPRSGQSS
-2025 RQSLVETPAQTT
+2025 VETRNQLA

-2043 YNMPLRGKG
+2043 FDKPLRTPPLGN
-2052 EIGVDFPQLANG
+2052 IGVDFPAGVNT
-2064 DASAPSSVFGII
+2064 DASVPSVVSGII
-2076 ADLLASFNGEARP
+2076 ADLFAVVSGSPFP
-2089 VYFPVPAGGAP
+2089 VYFPVPASGAP
-2100 QASVGVADDLTLICV
+2100 QASAGTTADLDLICV
-2115 RSFDESYS
+2115 RSFDEGYS
-2123 QPQNIAGIEVNGL
+2123 QPENIAGIEVNGL
-2136 TVNANSIISL
+2136 TVNANGIISL

-2151 PQTPGGESYGTIT
+2151 PQAPGGESYGTIT

-2172 DGSRARANV
+2172 NGSRVRANV
-2181 DISHAADLAD
+2181 DISHTADLAA
-2191 VEVVETG
+2191 VAVVEDSS
-2198 AGREILGLRPA
+2198 GRKVLGLRPA

-2214 VATIVA
+2214 VATILA
-2220 YPPVGRTITARVELT
+2220 HPPVGRTITARVELT

-2279 GVHILHS
+2279 GVHILRS
-2286 EAWWH
+2286 EEWRRL
-2291 IRDGFV
+2291 RDGAT
-2297 QTFLAEGRFSGTDYG
+2297 QSLDSSGRLPGADFG
-2312 TEALAAKVCGRDGWR
+2312 TEAIAAKICRRDGWR
-2327 IPTVGEIVGASASG
+2327 IPTVGEIVGASAPADS
-2341 DNPLPVERVGGS
+2341 PLPVEFVGGRTN
-2353 PVNLNEAPAGGIVGL
+2353 NLNEAPAGGIAGL
-2368 SIPMRPL
+2368 SVPMRPRSA
-2375 GDNDAGPATER
+2375 NDAAPAAEG

-2395 SGNYVAVRYHSAGDV
+2395 SGNYVAVRYHSDGDI
-2410 RFPRVMATRWIMCA
+2410 RFPSINAARWIMCA

-2448 IGDPVASSANP
+2448 IGDPVASSSNP

-2487 HKDNPTIIANAR
+2487 HKDTPTIIANAR

-2530 VGAQSSALQTTLS
+2530 AVAQSSALQTTLS

-2566 FAATYE
+2566 FPATYE
-2572 SQSTRSDTSDVIGEL
+2572 SETIRSDTNEVIGEL
-2587 TATLR
+2587 TVTLQ
-2592 GGTPVAPGG
+2592 GGAPVAPNG
-2601 NVDLGANVYA
+2601 NAPLGANVYA

-2617 GYYVHSWTGACV
+2617 GYYVSLWTGDCD
-2629 GAETAD
+2629 GAETGD
-2635 ATQTGEPKTCA
+2635 ATQTGEAKTC
-2646 ISNVRSALNFGA
+2646 IVRDVSAALNFGA
-2658 VFARDECAAA
+2658 VFALDECAVA

-2705 TCVSAIVTVV
+2705 TCVSALVTVV

-2722 GLVSAFFDIDG
+2722 GLVSAFFDG
-2733 DARDGQLIP
+2733 GAQDGQLIP

-2782 DAANLGAPQTCQLA
+2782 DASNLGAPQTCQLA

-2903 AGFEFPLNETFA
+2903 TGFEFPLNETFA

-3028 NFQGRLPFQ
+3028 NFLGRLPFQ

-3067 GSRDGSAV
+3067 GSRDGNAV
-3075 NPGDVISTLQ
+3075 ASGDVISTLQ

-3107 CASSQTGSAAN
+3107 CASSQAGSAAN

-3133 DFGAEFGRDECVT
+3133 DFGAEFGRDECAT

-3151 SPLATCADSSHATE
+3151 SSLATCADASHATE

-3217 AFFRSALPGVT
+3217 AFFRSALAGVT
-3228 LQTPAST
+3228 LRTPAAA
-3235 PAGFSFPTDA
+3235 PAGFAFPPNSE
-3245 GFVGPDSGVTVE
+3245 FVGPDAGVTVE

-3265 GVIRRG
+3265 GVVRRG

-3277 RLSSPDFPDPQI
+3277 RLRGPGLPNPQI
-3289 TIGVIV
+3289 TLGVIV
-3295 SAIAPIAESWRGET
+3295 SAVSPLAASWRGET
-3309 GASGALLTLSVPGF
+3309 AAASGPLVTLSVPNFAG
-3323 PNARFSSTMTG
+3323 ARFFSTITG
-3334 ASLAVSQG
+3334 ASLSVSQN

-3348 AALAAGEHSLS
+3348 APLSAGTHSLE

-3366 FIGRLPFQARANAGF
+3366 FIGRLPFQASANAGF
-3381 CERPADAQTSPL
+3381 CERPANAQTSPN
-3393 LQREF
+3393 LQEQF

-3506 PDHPDYAGLPPV
+3506 PDHPDYAGLPQV
-3518 DADALILPAGR
+3518 DANALILPPAR
-3529 NLTVTTGRQQSG
+3529 DITVTTGFQVRVLE
-3541 FPARGWPEVS
+3541 PGWPEAS
-3551 IIAENAA
+3551 IAAENAA
-3558 LHVRASHNV
+3558 LHIRETRNMYTS
-3567 GTFLTR
+3567 LIR
-3573 PGRAVQMGYYYPHV
+3573 PGRAVRMGYFYAYL
-3587 GQTES
+3587 GQTDT
-3592 GHITLQ
+3592 GHIDLQ
-3598 VAQKGKRPGAVR
+3598 VAQKGMRPGTVR
-3610 IDFTYE
+3610 LNFTYQG
-3616 SLAHIYLHV
+3616 LAPINLAV
-3625 DDNSPGDD
+3625 NNAAPGDD
-3633 FYDLRTDSGEAA
+3633 FYNLRTDSGNAV
-3645 LANATLFIPGADNPP
+3645 LANSTLFAYNPAANP
-3660 EFEIS
+3660 SGFSVTRAGI
-3665 KDGLVSGPETFSD
+3665 VSGPETFTG
-3678 SATLYFFA
+3678 SATLYFRA
-3686 HSDDYVGIAVG
+3686 YSPGHVGAALG
-3697 RLDINPPAAR
+3697 RLDINPAPVR
-3707 PLQPDEVLRNR
+3707 PLRPDEVLENA
-3718 NLSVTVL
+3718 NPLVSVL
-3725 VGHTGP
+3725 TGFEGMIFEIP
-3731 VHNFAFRA
+3731 HQA
-3739 AAYRGYF
+3739 AAFNGYF
-3746 VDLDSA
+3746 VDLDA
-3752 PTVFANGGATRVDG
+3752 LPTVFAGGGIIRVHNQLHTPKGNPMTEG
-3766 EIRIPA
+3766 ETP
-3772 ERPMA
+3772 
-3777 AGEERRVEMTLDV
+3777 RVAEMTLNV
-3790 SCRFCGAD
+3790 SCAHCSVGS
-3798 DKITVAANL
+3798 KITVSATFT
-3807 IPLQVTLQ
+3807 PLRIDPPATQPIIRTRVLQ
-3815 PQPAIRV
+3815 Y
-3822 TARSVYERGFN
+3822 YEKFFN
-3833 LPEGFGSNDGVV
+3833 LPPGYSSGLLT
-3845 NIPAGRPEAAYFN
+3845 IPSDSPEFTYFN
-3858 VRGSVIYSQGRL
+3858 VSGIPGSIRPRDGG
-3870 EDYLAP
+3870 YLGGGLWAP
-3876 AGTYVFPVHFRS
+3876 AGTYAVPIVFSSFR
-3888 HFRGPSFVGTVT
+3888 FAGGLTMTVT
-3900 LTLTLENIGIPLATL
+3900 VVNTGHSLADH
-3915 GIPQSRLSA
+3915 GIPQSKLNA
-3924 AVNMARGFAGTVY
+3924 AVKVAPGFAGTVY
-3937 AVAPADERVRSNCA
+3937 AVSPADSRVRNNCA
-3951 FAQVYGGLLMN
+3951 FATVHGGLLMN
-3962 AACELIRPPGASGG
+3962 AECQLIRPPGAIGG
-3976 HNASVVITETLDPY
+3976 HNASVVITETLGQFYEP
-3990 HETRLA
+3990 RRAL
-3996 TLRLSVRELPAP
+3996 LRLTVEEIETPIASAVG
-4008 LAAAAA
+4008 AA
-4014 QILYQSDSAHDFSSF
+4014 LYRSNSAHDFSSL
-4029 GYAAGAY
+4029 GYASGAY
-4036 ADAEF
+4036 ANAEF
-4041 SHAGESP
+4041 SLAGESP
-4048 HLGVEPDGRVFTRG
+4048 YLDVETDGRVFTRAD
-4062 VLYAGNY
+4062 LYAGDY
-4069 GITVLARS
+4069 AITVIARS
-4077 PDFLGAAALT
+4077 PDFLGEAALT
-4087 FSLAVLDPAN
+4087 FSLAVAPPQDAGVPASQ
-4097 PGIPA
+4097 
-4102 GLLNASV
+4102 LNVSIYA
-4109 YVAAGYL
+4109 AAGHL
-4116 GEIHRLTPALD
+4116 GEIHRLTPARRD
-4127 STQVSCDPADGTAN
+4127 TQITCDPADGNSN
-4141 IAVSAE
+4141 IAVTSE
-4147 CVLSLTGG
+4147 CVFSLTGG
-4155 SGARSVELDA
+4155 SGTRRLEIDA
-4165 TQTPSGRAAET
+4165 TQTPSGAPAET
-4176 ARATVVAREI
+4176 ASAVVVAMEI
-4186 PPPEEFTALIV
+4186 PPQNERAIRV
-4197 EGTPFHRGEE
+4197 DDGTPQHRGE
-4207 DLFNLAEW
+4207 DDIFNLANF
-4215 AVDGQTFAAR
+4215 AVDGQLFLQR
-4225 FPRAQFAVAADDANA
+4225 FPRAQFTILAAFNPDNA
-4240 FSVSPDGRARMSAAH
+4240 FAVSPDGRARMSAAQT
-4255 PLGSYRA
+4255 PGDYRA
-4262 TIHAFSGHREFRGT
+4262 TIHAFSTRGEFRGT
-4276 VAFDVAV
+4276 VAFP
-4283 TVGRLVLSEDSVP
+4283 VLAQARGETQTIPRSDSVP
-4296 TDERFFIANIVPGYR
+4296 ETSAYIYTRPGYT
-4311 GTLWSGTPENSEV
+4311 GTLWV
-4324 ALTLIRRAVAGAQR
+4324 ARAANPAVQLTLLPFSDGSRIRPYIEGDAYSPANAV
-4338 YFYNPVA
+4338 
-4345 VVDDCGRL
+4345 
-4353 LATDEGGNLRGT
+4353 
-4365 IPPKDEQGTPAD
+4365 
-4377 CVSPGDVH
+4377 S
-4385 DPISDALNVAL
+4385 
-4396 NNGLRYDAGQG
+4396 YDAAAN
-4407 AVLLR
+4407 AVRVNTAIRSVSSREYVVSVR
-4412 ATCGETCLRTLDF
+4412 AT
-4425 RFNVRASRPGLW
+4425 RPGE
-4437 AASGFQV
+4437 FQWDPDEFLMLIKIV
-4444 GIRAALLSAKDET
+4444 NGPPPFPVQNFSFPDDSPIGAIVTLSVTQFPGVQFREET
-4457 PRNAAHNAAD
+4457 D
-4467 AAGKVLMTF
+4467 A
-4476 NLSTGLSAAQFAEAS
+4476 
-4491 DSANLF
+4491 ANLF
-4497 TVSQN
+4497 AVSLN
-4502 GEVRLSGASAPPVGI
+4502 GETRLTAALPATGREFTLVALLDDDPSTRRFKRFYGNVRL
-4517 YEITVMA
+4517 T
-4524 TAPPDSRG
+4524 
-4532 VRMFYGTVQASAKIR
+4532 AKIR
-4547 FVSAGGIAFAG
+4547 FAASGEVVFAG
-4558 AVFSDDGD
+4558 AAFSNNGD
-4566 KTTVNL
+4566 KTELNL
-4572 SDDLGAFSD
+4572 
-4581 FRSDAPS
+4581 PS
-4588 DGAPGNLIETPYLYS
+4588 DQGLFTYRTCAVSAVGRDCPNASIRDLPYAYS
-4603 PVYRGIR
+4603 PTYRGIR
-4610 RGLHWVESEDALEN
+4610 RGLHWVETEN
-4624 KTLHRDQRGLPER
+4624 AIPNDNLHSGQRGLPDR
-4637 LCQAGGTH
+4637 LCEAGGTH
-4645 NGKKWRL
+4645 LGKRWRI
-4652 PTLSEVA
+4652 PTLSETA

-4664 GTGNVVLAENNHD
+4664 GTGNIALAENNHE

-4697 GGKNLTGDAFV
+4697 GDKNLTGDAFV
-4708 VSPLD
+4708 VDVLD
-4713 RTKGGKL
+4713 RPAGGK
-4720 APVSYELDGTTAK
+4720 ASRIAYELDGTTAK
-4733 LNGFVLDTVTCP
+4733 LNGRLLDKTTCP
-4745 GDSSVGAPP
+4745 GSRTSTPGGGSFVVPP
-4754 GHRFVGVGS
+4754 GYRVVPNSPS
-4763 SRERVELCPLLG
+4763 SLVQPCPLLG
-4775 AEPRM
+4775 TSPRLL
-4780 ACVLETDSFSA
+4780 CVLETDSASP
-4791 TPPLLAVRL
+4791 TPRLLGVRL
-4800 SGGGISAG
+4800 YGQGVEQAGGGYIA
-4808 GDPSEPAPKTPAAA
+4808 DPAPASPVPA
-4822 QRALAGVLSQTGAFL
+4822 QREFAATIRQTGPFL
-4837 TMTASAWRYFAQP
+4837 TLTATAWRYLDRP
-4850 QTRVAARDVRATLT
+4850 RDFQNAPLT
-4864 RSIAGAGFA
+4864 RAISGHGFA
-4873 ADFSDLANGV
+4873 ADFSDIAGTGV
-4883 RAVVRLTETPEFDLQ
+4883 RAVIRFTQTPNFDLE
-4898 NRAFT
+4898 RLPFT
-4903 LSFAPEFGATLRMQ
+4903 LSFAPEFGATLQVQ
-4917 ITARVQA
+4917 ITAKVQA
-4924 PPVTR
+4924 AVITP
-4929 EQEEEALPPAER
+4929 EQEEAALPSADR
-4941 DRALRVAVGH
+4941 DREIKVAVGH
-4951 SGDLLTITSHASPY
+4951 SGPLVTITSHAAEY

-4983 SGGAVLTVSEISLA
+4983 SNGAVLTVSEISSA
-4997 LDSRA
+4997 LDSRS
-5002 ASFTVTVSVTGLN
+5002 ASFFATISVVGKN
-5015 QRGTLS
+5015 QRGRVS
-5021 LSYSIDPLQ
+5021 LSYSVDPLQ

-5036 IRLASEDAG
+5036 IRLEGEDAG
-5045 GATVVD
+5045 GATVVN
-5051 LKEGEFAAATFARV
+5051 LKRGEFASATFARV

-5072 VKAAT
+5072 VKTAT
-5077 GEVIAEERVWTDGG
+5077 GEVVAEEREWADGG
-5091 YNIVVGASDANA
+5091 YHIIVNAADANNF
-5103 YIGQVQFTVS
+5103 IGQVPFTVS
-5113 LIVGVIPPVVF
+5113 LIVGVIPPVLF
-5124 TYNHQQVRGVG
+5124 RYNHQEVRNVG
-5135 DIVRVDDVYDEN
+5135 DIVRVDDIYNEN
-5147 SANRREFSMTYRG
+5147 GEDRREFSMTYRG
-5160 ARRGLH
+5160 TRRGLH
-5166 WMETTESASASH
+5166 WMETTEAAATSH
-5178 QRGLCRAG
+5178 QRRLCRAG

-5191 DVWRVP
+5191 DSWRVP
-5197 TPAEIAGLLLT
+5197 TPAEIAGLLT
-5208 GETAEIGAAT
+5208 DGETATIGAAN
-5218 PAENGAYVGAIL
+5218 PAENGAHVGAIL
-5230 SLAARVPADET
+5230 SLASINPAEAAVGN
-5241 LSGLSE
+5241 SA

-5263 EEDGGKL
+5263 EESAGKI
-5270 NLSGEG
+5270 NLSGQG
-5276 GEGRYLCVLEMED
+5276 GEGRYLCVLPTD
-5289 DYQIPPR
+5289 NNYQIPPR
-5296 IAGIRMENGGDAQ
+5296 LVGIRMESGGNSQ
-5309 YNAAAFSFRHGRTA
+5309 YGDAAFSFRHGRTA
-5323 VGEQFRVSLFA
+5323 VGDQFRVSLFA
-5334 YHSPLSGGA
+5334 YRSPLSGRT

-5348 SLQVEIVERGSY
+5348 SLQVEIIEKGSY
-5360 VASVIA
+5360 VATVIA
-5366 DPQTPGLAQ
+5366 DPQTPGRAQ
-5375 AVLET
+5375 AVLQT

-5386 ATITASF
+5386 STITASF

-5405 SITLIAFSDGGRP
+5405 SVTLIAFSDGGRP
-5418 VLPEDSIPV
+5418 VLPQDSIPV
-5427 GERFVQAYIV
+5427 AERFVQAYIV
-5437 PGFDGTLWS
+5437 PGYSGTLWS
-5446 GAAPANADAELT
+5446 AANPENADTEMT
-5458 LIQRAIAGA
+5458 LIQRSIAGA

-5474 LAVVD
+5474 LARVD

-5484 LTADDNGNLKG
+5484 LITDEFGNLKG
-5495 TIPTDSS
+5495 TVPTDES
-5502 NMPVDCVN
+5502 NMPVTCAN
-5510 PGDVHDPN
+5510 PGDVHDPV
-5518 SDAVNVALN
+5518 SDAINIALN
-5527 SALRYDAA
+5527 SALQYDSA
-5535 QNAVLLRSTCGTLCI
+5535 QNAILLQSTCGAFCI

-5560 ATRPGLAWDP
+5560 ATRSGFAWDP

-5577 RANDMPE
+5577 RANDMPD
-5584 ANPINIALDADD
+5584 PVPLNIALDADD
-5596 APGRVLLSFAVPAGF
+5596 APGKVLFSFAVPAGF

-5620 SADLFTVARNGE
+5620 SADLFTVAHNGE

-5643 GTYHITVIATA
+5643 GTYHLTVIATA
-5654 SANARGVRGF
+5654 SANDRGVRGF

-5673 IRLTDDSLAFAGVG
+5673 IRLAESLAFAGVG
-5687 IASAGDETGD
+5687 LASDGDETGD
-5697 VNVANDF
+5697 VNVANDS
-5704 GDLSDYQCPTNNA
+5704 GRLSTRQCPTDNS
-5717 GRCITGQPYVEIPYV
+5717 GRCIAGRPTVEIPFA
-5732 YNAVYQGIRRGLH
+5732 YNAVYRGIRRGLH
-5745 WVETKEAIENGE
+5745 WVETKQAIANEE
-5757 FYDSQRGLPQRLCA
+5757 FYESQRGLPRRFCA
-5771 AGGESGGKQ
+5771 AGGESGGEQ

-5793 SDGTGAIALTEV
+5793 SDGTGEIALTEI

-5814 AVGMSLPLPSVVR
+5814 AVGISVPLPSVAR
-5827 GGAKNLTGDAFVVSP
+5827 GGAKNLTGDAFVVPP
-5842 LDRNRTGR
+5842 LDRNRIGR
-5850 IAPTMYEFTGGQ
+5850 ISPTMYELTGGL
-5862 AKLHGHR
+5862 AKLHGHY
-5869 RDTSFNCLTLN
+5869 RDTSFNC
-5880 NITACAPPGFEYV
+5880 ITRGANTVCAPPGYELV
-5893 EEGDRGCEGTACLFP
+5893 ERGVRGCEGESCLFA
-5908 RPPLGPDARIACVL
+5908 RPLLGPDARIACVL
-5922 ETDSAVATP
+5922 ETDSAADTP
-5931 QLLGARVE
+5931 PLLGARVE
-5939 ANGRVL
+5939 VNGRAL
-5945 AGGAVALTATAPT
+5945 AGAAVPLTATAST
-5958 TPSVANVRLPG
+5958 TPAAANVNLPG
-5969 VLTAAGPIIT
+5969 LITAAGPIVT

-5985 NFRDNNA
+5985 NFRENNA
-5992 RVAVRDHPGATMS
+5992 RVAVQDHPNATMS
-6005 VSVNAPQGFSVQIEN
+6005 VSVRAPQGFSVNIEN
-6020 SGRAVVHADE
+6020 SGRAIVHLE
-6030 APDLYAEA
+6030 ENPEIYAEA
-6038 NISIAAWPPFG
+6038 SVSIAAWPQFG
-6049 ATVSVVMRFATG
+6049 ATVSIVLQVATG
-6061 EPDEAGPP
+6061 SPEDVGPP
-6069 VSDAQLAA
+6069 ITDAELAA
-6077 LLPPAQRNVSVLV
+6077 LLPPAQRNASAQV
-6090 PAQNSDLDPALAPG
+6090 PAQNPNLDPAIAPG
-6104 FTGEVHRLVPGAA
+6104 FTGEVHRLVPGAT
-6117 GTLLFAPAADAGM
+6117 GTLQFAPAASAGM

-6137 VSIAAAPDA
+6137 ISLTAALNAGDP
-6146 EDGPQTAVFS
+6146 PQTAVFS
-6156 VTAKIEGRR
+6156 VTANIEGRR
-6165 RTPFLISVTAEPISV
+6165 RARVLISVTAQPISL
-6180 ETIQREVLTAESA
+6180 ETVQKEILVADS
-6193 GVLFDLP
+6193 GGILFDLP
-6200 ALSTLL
+6200 LL
-6206 ADATEFRVAAGAF
+6206 FPPLLEDVVEFRRVSGAHLQAHF
-6219 LRVNNAGMITSDPV
+6219 TGLISSDPA
-6233 GGLSPRDAPYEIT
+6233 GGLAARDAPYEII
-6246 VGARSPAHLG
+6246 VGAVSPFVYQG
-6256 ELFFRVRLR
+6256 ELFFRVRVK

-6271 SESEREAA
+6271 SDAERSAA
-6279 IPAAARSVF
+6279 IPANARSVS
-6288 RAAASGYSG
+6288 RVAAPGYSG
-6297 ALKLTLFSRD
+6297 ALSVTLFSRNA
-6307 SQTELD
+6307 QTELD
-6313 FPSPAPTGFSVDSAG
+6313 FPSPPPAGFSVDSAG
-6328 RVSLAGAFTGERIE
+6328 RVSLASAFTGERIE
-6342 GVFQIT
+6342 GTFQIT

-6358 IPVEIAVG
+6358 IPVQIVVSS
-6366 PPQTPTLAVA
+6366 PQTPTLFSA
-6376 RFDPQTS
+6376 RVDPQTS

-6390 AGDLSGAVFSRDAS
+6390 AGDLSGAAFSRDAS

-6429 MSGNASGGLL
+6429 MSGDASGGGL
-6439 LGVIYI
+6439 LGVISI
-6445 SAVISVE
+6445 SAVITVE
-6452 ALPPPVFAGTS
+6452 ALAPPVFAGAT
-6463 LTAIGVAGFPRQYAS
+6463 LTAAGVAGFPDDFAYCAN
-6478 CTAGGSCRNRLY
+6478 AGSCRGRMQQASG
-6490 NDDDHN
+6490 
-6496 GEGMVYHGLR
+6496 GEGMMYHGLR

-6511 VVNTQKVPVGSNPAN
+6511 VVNTQAVQVFSNPPA
-6526 LWPPN
+6526 LWAPS
-6531 SAQYYTGGLCPA
+6531 SAQYYIGGICAA
-6543 GGTHDGRAW
+6543 GGAHEGRSW
-6552 RLPTLSELAGAYVD
+6552 RLPTLGELAGAYVD

-6575 STVWFQSRIPGA
+6575 ATVWFETRIPGA
-6587 AAGVRIPYRAGSG
+6587 AAGVQIPYRAGSA
-6600 ADAGILPLA
+6600 ADAATLPLA
-6609 DGALQYYSEVMEFGI
+6609 DGVLRYYSEVLEFGASSF
-6624 GSAGV
+6624 GP
-6629 DSYGSRVPSLI
+6629 DSYSARAASFIL
-6640 WTGEGEARLSSS
+6640 TGDGQARLSSS
-6652 SRSVANGQIGIERGG
+6652 ASNSHIGIERGG
-6667 LACVLE
+6667 LVCVLE
-6673 TEGYESPRSLLGIR
+6673 TAGYERPPSLLGIR
-6687 VRSGGAVL
+6687 AKSGGETL
-6695 LGETATEANSAPE
+6695 IGETTEARNSPPE
-6708 REARVSAPAVSSAGA
+6708 REARISTPAPSSAGA

-6732 RYGRSDPP
+6732 RNGVADGIPTSFDTPR
-6740 PSTFTDVNVID
+6740 VID

-6756 ALLTT
+6756 APLTT

-6812 FVTVGP
+6812 FVTVAP

>member
-1 MPRLNRGIISRAA
+1 M
-14 SALIFCAAA
+14 
-23 AVLLVFPEGEAGG
+23 
-36 GRSSFAPA
+36 
-44 QVPPIGATTDEE
+44 
-56 FRSDD
+56 
-61 LCRRLG
+61 
-67 GNVRFEGAES
+67 
-77 VCNQVDRHGTFCI
+77 
-90 IGSADIFPCRGLLKQ
+90 
-105 VILCNAEFNRQA
+105 
-117 LNPFLCGIRCA
+117 
-128 PNEKARGANCEPVP
+128 
-142 NPDEVLPVRA
+142 
-152 ITVFA
+152 
-157 AEGYAGPAHLVDVA
+157 
-171 AGFTLDFS
+171 
-179 ETAAPGLTLA
+179 
-189 AVLPNDFEF
+189 
-198 TLTPL
+198 
-203 RATLAA
+203 
-209 TLAALIRRAGY
+209 
-220 YPDALTLAAAF
+220 
-231 NPVFAP
+231 
-237 PPQLVSAIYD
+237 
-247 DPFALTLKLPA
+247 
-258 NFSENATLTLAS
+258 
-270 VSPSDAAE
+270 
-278 NFQLVST
+278 
-285 VITPSPELTLNAG
+285 
-298 GYAMNIE
+298 
-305 MTHPDFLGTLTMA
+305 
-318 ATATIAQRGIF
+318 
-329 AEGLGLRGRFTVTVA
+329 
-344 FDHAGEVFHATISH
+344 
-358 PELNLEFAR
+358 
-367 HDPDFFIGS
+367 
-376 YLAGLTVTLSP
+376 
-387 NRQTAVFSLTEP
+387 
-399 LASETGLPPRLG
+399 
-411 TPEAGLGFA
+411 
-420 YFYVRRQDRSPNYQE
+420 
-435 LRLFVADYRV
+435 
-445 TTLNQPPVVDVAQTV
+445 
-460 AFSAGTVFFDFADSS
+460 
-475 YEGGVYAGATFTD
+475 
-488 ASGGGANQLIAR
+488 
-500 PDGKIEAGAG
+500 
-510 LTEFGNYAVTVEA
+510 
-523 VSPNAENFVGTA
+523 
-535 RLTFRLN
+535 
-542 YEPPDLRIVPHDEVL
+542 
-557 AQREVTVYAAEGY
+557 
-570 EGPAH
+570 
-575 FVDVAAGYTLEF
+575 
-587 GERSGAGY
+587 
-595 TLAARGE
+595 
-602 NDAQFVLNSPL
+602 
-613 RAPVNVALMPLISCS
+613 
-628 DCSSRPLTL
+628 
-637 SASFRPVAAPE
+637 
-648 QAELESV
+648 
-655 YDSEFTL
+655 
-662 TLALPQNYRQNFTV
+662 
-676 SIASVSP
+676 
-683 QSEARLFQNFQI
+683 
-695 VSNTLITRL
+695 
-704 SPEATPYAGGYTLNL
+704 
-719 EMTHPQFLGTLAIP
+719 
-733 ITANIAQK
+733 
-741 IPSDEPDLELI
+741 
-752 GKISVTVAFG
+752 
-762 HTGGVISVTILN
+762 
-774 PNFEFG
+774 
-780 RYDFANLLEA
+780 
-790 LPENNPYRID
+790 
-800 VETHYLLGLTIALS
+800 
-814 PNRLIATLLMTAA
+814 
-827 LEAGEMLPP
+827 
-836 VIGKDGDGNDIFGD
+836 
-850 SFALLYVQRRDGNP
+850 
-864 NYTDY
+864 
-869 GLVLHGYMVETLD
+869 
-882 PPPAVATLIRGSLAP
+882 
-897 QQVFHN
+897 
-903 FGASSYANGDYVGAT
+903 
-918 FSESG
+918 
-923 GADASPALNVSPDGA
+923 
-938 VAAAPGLAQSGTYAI
+938 
-953 TALAVSPDEQNFVG
+953 
-967 TARLTFTLTYEA
+967 
-979 PRAINPDDALPRRD
+979 
-993 VTVHAVAGYSGPAH
+993 
-1007 PVNVA
+1007 
-1012 DGFILNFSQTSG
+1012 
-1024 AGYTLAARAPND
+1024 
-1036 FEFELDP
+1036 
-1043 LLSDVDSVLSADIEC
+1043 
-1058 DNCLPASLTLSA
+1058 
-1070 AFRPVFPPPTQAVAA
+1070 
-1085 PYDSDFAVILQ
+1085 
-1096 YPPGFDENANLSIA
+1096 
-1110 EISPS
+1110 
-1115 AAAENFAIVSNTI
+1115 
-1128 TRASPELT
+1128 
-1136 PDAGEYDINI
+1136 
-1146 AMTHPNLLG
+1146 
-1155 TLTMTAAVSIAHGTS
+1155 
-1170 SQEGLELRGKFTVT
+1170 
-1184 VAFAHEGD
+1184 
-1192 VFHATIANPNP
+1192 
-1203 DITLEFG
+1203 
-1210 NYDLPAAG
+1210 
-1218 YLTGLTIALSPDR
+1218 
-1231 QTAAF
+1231 
-1236 SLTAPLADGAG
+1236 
-1247 LPPPAENEATFAL
+1247 
-1260 LNVRRADLNP
+1260 
-1270 NYREQSISLNYRVT
+1270 
-1284 TLSEPPPIAI
+1284 
-1294 LRGGQTPIA
+1294 
-1303 AGEQL
+1303 
-1308 FNFAAADYANGDYAG
+1308 
-1323 ATFAEHGG
+1323 
-1331 QNASPD
+1331 
-1337 LNILANGAVAAAAE
+1337 
-1351 LQTGTYDITALA
+1351 
-1363 THPQNFVGTARMTFT
+1363 
-1378 ITYEA
+1378 
-1383 PRVPDPDEALPVRR
+1383 
-1397 VTVHAAA
+1397 
-1404 GYSGPAHPVNVEPGF
+1404 
-1419 TLNFSPRSGIGF
+1419 
-1431 TLAAREPNDFEFELL
+1431 
-1446 TLLAPIE
+1446 
-1453 QTFTAPV
+1453 
-1460 DCAFCLPSTLTLS
+1460 
-1473 AAFLPVVAPSQPPLR
+1473 
-1488 TTRGADVAHAL
+1488 
-1499 VPPPNFPFIGAN
+1499 
-1511 LSLQNSP
+1511 
-1518 GFSLINSTLQVDPF
+1518 
-1532 SPPAQLA
+1532 
-1539 TAFVS
+1539 
-1544 MTDPGFLGTVTLSVP
+1544 
-1559 TRIFRLDAAGVS
+1559 
-1571 AFCESEPE
+1571 
-1579 GLNPGVLTDLRGETS
+1579 
-1594 ELAGSQCVF
+1594 
-1603 SDSRTDCY
+1603 
-1611 GPDLEQDIA
+1611 
-1620 NSAGITVPLCDDIYP
+1620 
-1635 DCASGTEDLDGNPLT
+1635 DGNPLT
-1650 NDCHDPAN
+1650 NDCADPAD

-1692 LAGAQMTFVATPAGT
+1692 LDGTQMQFVATPAGT

-1721 AGDSSVPGEAREC
+1721 AGDSSVPGETREC
-1734 MIEAADG
+1734 MMEAADG

-1750 FFPQVRAVAELSP
+1750 FFPQVNVSAELT
-1763 GAGGSASVE
+1763 GDAGGTADIV
-1772 GLENGAKVS
+1772 GHENGAKVS
-1781 LGTTV
+1781 AGTTV
-1786 TFVAAPD
+1786 TFLAAPD
-1793 ADSYVGGWSRAE
+1793 SESYVGGWSRAE
-1805 CSEVGDGANPG
+1805 CTEIGDGANPG

-1843 SVMPLSGAGGTASI
+1843 SVMPLNGAGGTASI

-1870 TVTFVAAPNSN
+1870 TVTFVAAPNAN

-1975 VTVEGEDRDWTK
+1975 VEGVDRDWTK
-1987 DLIEAHNFS
+1987 DLIEADNFS
-1996 NIGAFCEGGGIGWRL
+1996 NIGDFCEGGGIGWRL

-2025 RQSLVETPAQTT
+2025 RQSLVETPAQTA

-2089 VYFPVPAGGAP
+2089 VYFPVPASGAP

-2172 DGSRARANV
+2172 DGSRSRANV
-2181 DISHAADLAD
+2181 DISYTADLAD

-2279 GVHILHS
+2279 GIHILRS
-2286 EAWWH
+2286 EAWQRL
-2291 IRDGFV
+2291 RDGGT
-2297 QTFLAEGRFSGTDYG
+2297 QTLDSTGRFSGTDYG

-2327 IPTVGEIVGASASG
+2327 IPTVGEIVGASAPG
-2341 DNPLPVERVGGS
+2341 DSPFEVEFVGGRS
-2353 PVNLNEAPAGGIVGL
+2353 NLLNEAPAGGIAGL

-2375 GDNDAGPATER
+2375 DNANDAAAVADE
-2386 FYEADSRTA
+2386 FYEVDSRTA
-2395 SGNYVAVRYHSAGDV
+2395 SGNYVAVRYLGRENDI
-2410 RFPRVMATRWIMCA
+2410 RFPSINAARWIMCA
-2424 LDAEENLAPLSQL
+2424 LNAEENLAPLSQL
-2437 AAVRL
+2437 AAVRV

-2448 IGDPVASSANP
+2448 IGDPVASSSNP

-2487 HKDNPTIIANAR
+2487 HKDTPTVIANAR

-2530 VGAQSSALQTTLS
+2530 AVAQSSALQTTLS

-2572 SQSTRSDTSDVIGEL
+2572 SQSTRSDTSEVIGEL
-2587 TATLR
+2587 TATLQD
-2592 GGTPVAPGG
+2592 GTPVAPGG
-2601 NVDLGANVYA
+2601 NVDLGENVYA

-2658 VFARDECAAA
+2658 VFALDECAVA

-2762 ADHYL
+2762 ADYYL

-2818 CDSIAPATCDDPN
+2818 CDSIAPATCTDAN

-2903 AGFEFPLNETFA
+2903 TGFEFPLNETFA

-3028 NFQGRLPFQ
+3028 DFLGRLPFQ

-3067 GSRDGSAV
+3067 GSRDGNAV

-3107 CASSQTGSAAN
+3107 CASSQTGSATN

-3133 DFGAEFGRDECVT
+3133 DFGAEFGRDECAT

-3151 SPLATCADSSHATE
+3151 SPLATCADASHATE

-3175 YSTPDNGRTCIVSA
+3175 YSTPDNGRTCMVSA

-3228 LQTPAST
+3228 LQTPASA
-3235 PAGFSFPTDA
+3235 PAGFAFPPGA
-3245 GFVGPDSGVTVE
+3245 EFVGPDEGVTVE

-3265 GVIRRG
+3265 GVLRRG

-3417 EVAKDGACGFIVAG
+3417 EVAKDGACDFIVAG

-3752 PTVFANGGATRVDG
+3752 PTVFASGGATRVDG

-4048 HLGVEPDGRVFTRG
+4048 HLGVEPDGRIFTRG

-4109 YVAAGYL
+4109 YVADGYL

-4127 STQVSCDPADGTAN
+4127 STEVSCDPADGTAN

-4186 PPPEEFTALIV
+4186 PAPEGFATLIV
-4197 EGTPFHRGEE
+4197 ENTPAHRGEE
-4207 DLFNLAEW
+4207 DIFNLTEW
-4215 AVDGQTFAAR
+4215 MVDGQTFAAR
-4225 FPRAQFAVAADDANA
+4225 FPRAQFAVAADDASA

-4547 FVSAGGIAFAG
+4547 FVSAGGVAFAG
-4558 AVFSDDGD
+4558 AVFADDGD

-4572 SDDLGAFSD
+4572 SDDLGEFSD
-4581 FRSDAPS
+4581 FYSDAPR
-4588 DGAPGNLIETPYLYS
+4588 DTGPFGNLIEVPYLYS

-4637 LCQAGGTH
+4637 LCQAGGAH

-4682 AAPGMAIPLPSVARG
+4682 AAPGMSIPLPSVARG
-4697 GGKNLTGDAFV
+4697 GGKNLIGNAYV

-4754 GHRFVGVGS
+4754 GHRFVVPGS
-4763 SRERVELCPLLG
+4763 RGERVELCPLLG
-4775 AEPRM
+4775 AEPRI

-4791 TPPLLAVRL
+4791 TPPLLGVRL

-4850 QTRVAARDVRATLT
+4850 QTRAAARDVRATLT

-4924 PPVTR
+4924 PPVTPA
-4929 EQEEEALPPAER
+4929 QEEAALPPAER

-5015 QRGTLS
+5015 QRGTVS
-5021 LSYSIDPLQ
+5021 LSYSVDPLQ

-5036 IRLASEDAG
+5036 IRLAGEDTG

-5051 LKEGEFAAATFARV
+5051 LKEGEFAAATFAKI

-5124 TYNHQQVRGVG
+5124 TYSHQEVRSVG

-5393 RASPPLGATVAF
+5393 RASPPLGATVTF

-5446 GAAPANADAELT
+5446 GAAPANADTELT

-5502 NMPVDCVN
+5502 NMPVACVN

-5527 SALRYDAA
+5527 SALQYDAA
-5535 QNAVLLRSTCGTLCI
+5535 QNAILLRSTCGTLCV

-5620 SADLFTVARNGE
+5620 SADLFTVVRNGE

-5697 VNVANDF
+5697 VNVSNDF

-5869 RDTSFNCLTLN
+5869 RDTSFNCLTIN
-5880 NITACAPPGFEYV
+5880 NTTRCAPPGFEYV
-5893 EEGDRGCEGTACLFP
+5893 EGGGVGSRCESTACLFP
-5908 RPPLGPDARIACVL
+5908 RPPLGPDVRIACVL
-5922 ETDSAVATP
+5922 ETDSAAATP
-5931 QLLGARVE
+5931 PLLGARVE
-5939 ANGRVL
+5939 ANGRAL
-5945 AGGAVALTATAPT
+5945 AGGALALTAKAPT

-5979 VNAVGW
+5979 VRAVGW

-5992 RVAVRDHPGATMS
+5992 RVAVNDHPGAAMS
-6005 VSVNAPQGFSVQIEN
+6005 LSVRAPQGFSVQIEN
-6020 SGRAVVHADE
+6020 SGQAVVHADE
-6030 APDLYAEA
+6030 APNLYAEA
-6038 NISIAAWPPFG
+6038 DISIAAWPPFG

-6061 EPDEAGPP
+6061 GPDEAGPP
-6069 VSDAQLAA
+6069 VSNAQLAA
-6077 LLPPAQRNVSVLV
+6077 LLPPAQRNVRVLV
-6090 PAQNSDLDPALAPG
+6090 PAQNADLDPATAPG
-6104 FTGEVHRLVPGAA
+6104 FTGAVHRLVPGAA
-6117 GTLLFAPAADAGM
+6117 GTLFFAPAESAGM

-6137 VSIAAAPDA
+6137 VSITAAPDA
-6146 EDGPQTAVFS
+6146 ADGAQTAVFS
-6156 VTAKIEGRR
+6156 LTAKIEGRR

-6328 RVSLAGAFTGERIE
+6328 RVSLASAFTGERIA

-6348 ARRSGRENAV
+6348 ARRDERENAV
-6358 IPVEIAVG
+6358 IPVEVAVG
-6366 PPQTPTLAVA
+6366 PPQTPTLVVA

-6429 MSGNASGGLL
+6429 MSGDASGGGL

-6452 ALPPPVFAGTS
+6452 AVAPPVFAGTTLS
-6463 LTAIGVAGFPRQYAS
+6463 AVGIAGFPNDPYCA
-6478 CTAGGSCRNRLY
+6478 AAGSCFRRMVEAQG
-6490 NDDDHN
+6490 
-6496 GEGMVYHGLR
+6496 GEGMMYHGLR

-6511 VVNTQKVPVGSNPAN
+6511 VVNTQRVVLFGEVN
-6526 LWPPN
+6526 LWAAGN
-6531 SAQYYTGGLCPA
+6531 ADNYTDGICAG
-6543 GGTHDGRAW
+6543 GGTHEGRAW
-6552 RLPTLSELAGAYVD
+6552 RLPTLGELAGGYVSSD
-6566 SNAAGFLTL
+6566 AAGFLTL
-6575 STVWFQSRIPGA
+6575 STVWFVSRVPGA
-6587 AAGVRIPYRAGSG
+6587 AAGVQIPYRAGSA
-6600 ADAGILPLA
+6600 ADAGTLPLA
-6609 DGALQYYSEVMEFGI
+6609 NDALQYYSEMIEFGI
-6624 GSAGV
+6624 GN
-6629 DSYGSRVPSLI
+6629 SRDALGTRAPSFI
-6640 WTGEGEARLSSS
+6640 WTGDGEARLSSS
-6652 SRSVANGQIGIERGG
+6652 SNNPDKGGIGIERGG
-6667 LACVLE
+6667 LVCVLE
-6673 TEGYESPRSLLGIR
+6673 TEGYERPPSLLGVR
-6687 VRSGGAVL
+6687 VKSGGETL
-6695 LGETATEANSAPE
+6695 LGVPATMTNSAPE

-6732 RYGRSDPP
+6732 RYGRPRPVAADYNGP
-6740 PSTFTDVNVID
+6740 FAFE

-6756 ALLTT
+6756 APLTT

-6812 FVTVGP
+6812 FVTVAP

>member
-1 MPRLNRGIISRAA
+1 MSRLNRGVISRAA

-36 GRSSFAPA
+36 ARSSFAPA
-44 QVPPIGATTDEE
+44 QVPPVGATTDEE
-56 FRSDD
+56 FRSAD
-61 LCRRLG
+61 LCQRLG
-67 GNVRFEGAES
+67 GSVQPEGGGS
-77 VCNQVDRHGTFCI
+77 VCAQVDAHGTFCI

-105 VILCNAEFNRQA
+105 VILCNAEYNRPA

-128 PNEKARGANCEPVP
+128 PDQKARGPNCEII
-142 NPDEVLPVRA
+142 PDPGEILPLRA

-157 AEGYAGPAHLVDVA
+157 AEGYAGPAHRADIA
-171 AGFTLDFS
+171 ENYTLDFS
-179 ETAAPGLTLA
+179 ESTPPIGLSLAP
-189 AVLPNDFEF
+189 VPNDNDYEF

-258 NFSENATLTLAS
+258 NFTENATLTLAS
-270 VSPSDAAE
+270 VSPSDATA
-278 NFQLVST
+278 NFQLAAT
-285 VITPSPELTLNAG
+285 VITRPSPQQTPNAG

-318 ATATIAQRGIF
+318 ATATIAQRVIF

-367 HDPDFFIGS
+367 HDPDFFIES

-399 LASETGLPPRLG
+399 LASKTGLPPRLG

-445 TTLNQPPVVDVAQTV
+445 TTLNQPPEAVVVQTV

-488 ASGGGANQLIAR
+488 ASGGGGNQLILR
-500 PDGKIEAGAG
+500 PDGKIEAGDG
-510 LTEFGNYAVTVEA
+510 LTEFGNYAITVA
-523 VSPNAENFVGTA
+523 AISPNAENFVGTA

-542 YEPPDLRIVPHDEVL
+542 YEPPDLRVVPHDEVL
-557 AQREVTVYAAEGY
+557 AQRNVTIYAAEGY

-587 GERSGAGY
+587 GERSGSGY

-637 SASFRPVAAPE
+637 SASFIPVAAPE

-676 SIASVSP
+676 AIASVSP

-733 ITANIAQK
+733 ITANIARK

-780 RYDFANLLEA
+780 RYDFTYLLES
-790 LPENNPYRID
+790 LPENNPYRVD
-800 VETHYLLGLTIALS
+800 VETHYLLGLTIALG
-814 PNRLIATLLMTAA
+814 PNRLRATLIMTAA

-836 VIGKDGDGNDIFGD
+836 ASGD
-850 SFALLYVQRRDGNP
+850 SFALLYVQRRDGDP
-864 NYTDY
+864 NYTDF
-869 GLVLHGYMVETLD
+869 GLFLHGYNVETLD
-882 PPPAVATLIRGSLAP
+882 PPPAVATLIRGALAP

-979 PRAINPDDALPRRD
+979 PRAINPDNALPRRD

-1036 FEFELDP
+1036 FEFELAP
-1043 LLSDVDSVLSADIEC
+1043 LLSDVDSVLTADIEC

-1096 YPPGFDENANLSIA
+1096 YPSGFDENANLSIA

-1155 TLTMTAAVSIAHGTS
+1155 TLTMTAAVSIAHGTF

-1236 SLTAPLADGAG
+1236 SLTSPLADGAG
-1247 LPPPAENEATFAL
+1247 LPPPAENEATFAI
-1260 LNVRRADLNP
+1260 LNLRRADLNP
-1270 NYREQSISLNYRVT
+1270 NYREQSLSLNYRVT

-1303 AGEQL
+1303 ADEQL
-1308 FNFAAADYANGDYAG
+1308 FNFAANDYANGDYAG

-1331 QNASPD
+1331 QSASPD

-1363 THPQNFVGTARMTFT
+1363 VSPDEQNFVGTARMTFT
-1378 ITYEA
+1378 LTYEA

-1559 TRIFRLDAAGVS
+1559 TRIFRLDASGVS

-1620 NSAGITVPLCDDIYP
+1620 NSAGITVPLCDDLYP
-1635 DCASGTEDLDGNPLT
+1635 DCAAGTEDLDGNPLT
-1650 NDCHDPAN
+1650 NDCADPAD

-1692 LAGAQMTFVATPAGT
+1692 LDGTQMQFVATPAGT

-1734 MIEAADG
+1734 TVDAADG

-1750 FFPQVRAVAELSP
+1750 FFPQVNVSAELT
-1763 GAGGSASVE
+1763 GDAGGTADIV
-1772 GLENGAKVS
+1772 GHENGAKVS
-1781 LGTTV
+1781 AGTTV
-1786 TFVAAPD
+1786 TFLAAPD
-1793 ADSYVGGWSRAE
+1793 SESYVGGWSRAE
-1805 CSEVGDGANPG
+1805 CSEIGDGANPG

-1843 SVMPLSGAGGTASI
+1843 SVMPLNGAGGTASI

-1870 TVTFVAAPNSN
+1870 TVTFVAAPNAN

-1942 SETVPSSASPH
+1942 SETILSTASPR
-1953 LPVEVVARLEGT
+1953 LPVDASAEFLGT
-1965 RRGLAMMRIT
+1965 RRGLAM
-1975 VTVEGEDRDWTK
+1975 VQVAGDGVDWTQNA
-1987 DLIEAHNFS
+1987 INAGNFAD
-1996 NIGAFCEGGGIGWRL
+1996 IRAFCEEGGLGWRL
-2011 PNFSEAAG
+2011 PTFSEAAG
-2019 LVSSAN
+2019 IVSSS
-2025 RQSLVETPAQTT
+2025 QSRGPISVETEPGIRTT

-2043 YNMPLRGKG
+2043 FNRPISDKG
-2052 EIGVDFPQLANG
+2052 EIEVTLPAQLANG
-2064 DASAPSSVFGII
+2064 DASVPSVGRGVI
-2076 ADLLASFNGEARP
+2076 ANLLAVDNNGAILP
-2089 VYFPVPAGGAP
+2089 VYFPVPGSGAP
-2100 QASVGVADDLTLICV
+2100 QASVGAVDTLGLICV

-2123 QPQNIAGIEVNGL
+2123 PQNIAGVEVNGL
-2136 TVNANSIISL
+2136 TVSASGTL
-2146 TLRAA
+2146 TLTMRAA

-2181 DISHAADLAD
+2181 DISYTADLAD

-2198 AGREILGLRPA
+2198 DGREILGLRPA

-2279 GVHILHS
+2279 GVHILRS
-2286 EAWWH
+2286 EEWRRL
-2291 IRDGFV
+2291 RDGAT
-2297 QTFLAEGRFSGTDYG
+2297 QSLDSSGRLPGADFG
-2312 TEALAAKVCGRDGWR
+2312 TEAIAAKICRRDGWR
-2327 IPTVGEIVGASASG
+2327 IPTVGEIVGASAPADS
-2341 DNPLPVERVGGS
+2341 PLPVEFVGGRTN
-2353 PVNLNEAPAGGIVGL
+2353 NLNEAPAGGIAGL
-2368 SIPMRPL
+2368 SVPMRPRSA
-2375 GDNDAGPATER
+2375 NDAAAVADGFHEV
-2386 FYEADSRTA
+2386 DSRTA
-2395 SGNYVAVRYHSAGDV
+2395 SGNYVAVRYHPDGDI
-2410 RFPRVMATRWIMCA
+2410 RFPSINAARWIMCA
-2424 LDAEENLAPLSQL
+2424 LNAEQNLAPLSQL

-2508 TEFAASFQNAAG
+2508 AEFAASFQNAAG

-2530 VGAQSSALQTTLS
+2530 AAAQSSALQTTLS

-2572 SQSTRSDTSDVIGEL
+2572 SQSTRSDTSEVIGEL
-2587 TATLR
+2587 TATLQD
-2592 GGTPVAPGG
+2592 GTPVAPGG
-2601 NVDLGANVYA
+2601 NVDLGENVYA

-2629 GAETAD
+2629 DAETAD

-2681 DHLDFGTALECSC
+2681 DHLTFATALTCEC
-2694 APDFAT
+2694 ATDFAT

-2762 ADHYL
+2762 ADRYL

-2831 HLTDDG
+2831 HLTDDDA
-2837 VQCACPSGHSTTD
+2837 QCACPSGHSTTD

-2887 RPRNSA
+2887 HPRNSA

-2976 PLVTLSVPNFAGAR
+2976 PLVTLSVPGFASAR

-3028 NFQGRLPFQ
+3028 DFLGRLPFQ

-3075 NPGDVISTLQ
+3075 ASGDVISTLQ

-3133 DFGAEFGRDECVT
+3133 DFGAEFGRDECAT

-3151 SPLATCADSSHATE
+3151 SPLATCADASHATE

-3228 LQTPAST
+3228 LQTPAAA
-3235 PAGFSFPTDA
+3235 PAGFAFPPNSE
-3245 GFVGPDSGVTVE
+3245 FVGPDEGVTVE
-3257 LSLPLETG
+3257 LSLPLETD
-3265 GVIRRG
+3265 GVLRRG

-3277 RLSSPDFPDPQI
+3277 RLRGPGLPNPQI
-3289 TIGVIV
+3289 TLGVIV
-3295 SAIAPIAESWRGET
+3295 SAVSPLAASWRGET
-3309 GASGALLTLSVPGF
+3309 AAASGPLVTLSVPNFAG
-3323 PNARFSSTMTG
+3323 ARFFSTITG
-3334 ASLAVSQG
+3334 ASLSVSQN

-3348 AALAAGEHSLS
+3348 APLSAGTHSLE

-3366 FIGRLPFQARANAGF
+3366 FIGRLPFQASANAGF
-3381 CERPADAQTSPL
+3381 CERPDSAQTSPN
-3393 LQREF
+3393 LQEQF

-3417 EVAKDGACGFIVAG
+3417 EVAKDGACDFIVAG

-3488 LRRAGAGCAAVET
+3488 LRRAGAGCGAVQT
-3501 SDKCA
+3501 SYKCA
-3506 PDHPDYAGLPPV
+3506 PNHPDYAGLPQV
-3518 DADALILPAGR
+3518 DADALVLPPAR
-3529 NLTVTTGRQQSG
+3529 HITVTTGFQVTA
-3541 FPARGWPEVS
+3541 PTPGWPEVS
-3551 IIAENAA
+3551 IVAENSA
-3558 LHVRASHNV
+3558 LHIRETRNMYTS
-3567 GTFLTR
+3567 LLR
-3573 PGRAVQMGYYYPHV
+3573 PGRAVQIGYFFAYL
-3587 GQTES
+3587 GQRDA
-3592 GHITLQ
+3592 GYIDLQ
-3598 VAQKGKRPGAVR
+3598 VAQKGRRPGVVR
-3610 IDFTYE
+3610 ISVTYQG
-3616 SLAHIYLHV
+3616 LTPIYLATTSAEPISLH
-3625 DDNSPGDD
+3625 
-3633 FYDLRTDSGEAA
+3633 YDLRTDSKEP
-3645 LANATLFIPGADNPP
+3645 LLENATLFISRTFNHPAFDISREGVVRGPDN
-3660 EFEIS
+3660 FT
-3665 KDGLVSGPETFSD
+3665 G
-3678 SATLYFFA
+3678 SATLLFLAF
-3686 HSDDYVGIAVG
+3686 SDDYVGAALG
-3697 RLDINPPAAR
+3697 RLDVNPGAVQPLR
-3707 PLQPDEVLRNR
+3707 PEDLIDDPSPQI
-3718 NLSVTVL
+3718 TVL
-3725 VGHTGP
+3725 TGYRGEIFEIP
-3731 VHNFAFRA
+3731 YQRA
-3739 AAYRGYF
+3739 AFDAYY
-3746 VDLDSA
+3746 VDLDA
-3752 PTVFANGGATRVDG
+3752 LPTVYADGGIIRVRDKL
-3766 EIRIPA
+3766 RIPPGR
-3772 ERPMA
+3772 EMTE
-3777 AGEERRVEMTLDV
+3777 GETPRVAEMTLNV
-3790 SCRFCGAD
+3790 TCQHCGLNARLT
-3798 DKITVAANL
+3798 ISATFS
-3807 IPLQVTLQ
+3807 PLRVDAP
-3815 PQPAIRV
+3815 PQPTIRTRALQYFEERYNLPDGYNSGLV
-3822 TARSVYERGFN
+3822 VFPPGVPESNYYYVGSGNGAVITPRQGGFSRGFW
-3833 LPEGFGSNDGVV
+3833 
-3845 NIPAGRPEAAYFN
+3845 
-3858 VRGSVIYSQGRL
+3858 
-3870 EDYLAP
+3870 AP
-3876 AGTYVFPVHFRS
+3876 AGTRAFPVLFS
-3888 HFRGPSFVGTVT
+3888 KQEFVGKVTMT
-3900 LTLTLENIGIPLATL
+3900 LTVENAGVPLAPL
-3915 GIPQSRLSA
+3915 GIPQSQLLA
-3924 AVNMARGFAGTVY
+3924 TAKVAPGFAGAVY
-3937 AVAPADERVRSNCA
+3937 SVSAADPRVRNNCA
-3951 FAQVYGGLLMN
+3951 FATVHGGLLMN
-3962 AACELIRPPGASGG
+3962 ARCELIRPPGAVGG
-3976 HNASVVITETLDPY
+3976 HNASVVITETLDIY
-3990 HETRLA
+3990 HETRRAL
-3996 TLRLSVRELPAP
+3996 LRLNVEEIETPIASAVG
-4008 LAAAAA
+4008 AALYSSEAA
-4014 QILYQSDSAHDFSSF
+4014 LDLSSSE
-4029 GYAAGAY
+4029 YANGTY
-4036 ADAEF
+4036 ANAEF
-4041 SHAGESP
+4041 SQTGESAY
-4048 HLGVEPDGRVFTRG
+4048 LGVEADGRVFTREE
-4062 VLYAGNY
+4062 LYAGNY
-4069 GITVLARS
+4069 AITVLARS
-4077 PDFLGAAALT
+4077 PDFLGEAALT
-4087 FSLAVLDPAN
+4087 FSLAVAPPQDA
-4097 PGIPA
+4097 GIPQSQ
-4102 GLLNASV
+4102 LNVSIYA
-4109 YVAAGYL
+4109 AAGHL
-4116 GEIHRLTPALD
+4116 GEIHRLRPARRD
-4127 STQVSCDPADGTAN
+4127 TQITCDPADGNSN
-4141 IAVSAE
+4141 IAVSSE
-4147 CVLSLTGG
+4147 CVFSLTGG
-4155 SGARSVELDA
+4155 SGTRRLEIDA
-4165 TQTPSGRAAET
+4165 TQTPSGAPAET
-4176 ARATVVAREI
+4176 ASAVVVAMEI
-4186 PPPEEFTALIV
+4186 PPQNERSIRV
-4197 EGTPFHRGEE
+4197 DEGTPRHRGE
-4207 DLFNLAEW
+4207 DDIFNLAHF
-4215 AVDGQTFAAR
+4215 AVDGQLFLRR
-4225 FPRAQFAVAADDANA
+4225 FPRAQFTILAAFNPDNA
-4240 FSVSPDGRARMSAAH
+4240 FAVSPDGRARMSAAQT
-4255 PLGSYRA
+4255 PGDYRA
-4262 TIHAFSGHREFRGT
+4262 TIHAFSTRGEFRGT
-4276 VAFDVAV
+4276 VAFPVLAQARGETQTIPRSHSIPEEVAYIYTRPGYTGTIWTARPQNPAV
-4283 TVGRLVLSEDSVP
+4283 QLTLLPFSDGRRIRPRIEGDDYSPANAVSYDAAANAVRVNTAIGSAVFSREYIISVRATRPGEFQWDPDEFLMLIQIVNGPPPLSVQNLSFPDDTSVDSAFMTLSVP
-4296 TDERFFIANIVPGYR
+4296 RFPG
-4311 GTLWSGTPENSEV
+4311 V
-4324 ALTLIRRAVAGAQR
+4324 Q
-4338 YFYNPVA
+4338 
-4345 VVDDCGRL
+4345 
-4353 LATDEGGNLRGT
+4353 
-4365 IPPKDEQGTPAD
+4365 
-4377 CVSPGDVH
+4377 
-4385 DPISDALNVAL
+4385 
-4396 NNGLRYDAGQG
+4396 
-4407 AVLLR
+4407 
-4412 ATCGETCLRTLDF
+4412 F
-4425 RFNVRASRPGLW
+4425 RE
-4437 AASGFQV
+4437 
-4444 GIRAALLSAKDET
+4444 D
-4457 PRNAAHNAAD
+4457 AD
-4467 AAGKVLMTF
+4467 AANLFSVSLNGETRLTAALPATGREFTLVALLDED
-4476 NLSTGLSAAQFAEAS
+4476 LSTRRFKRFYG
-4491 DSANLF
+4491 N
-4497 TVSQN
+4497 
-4502 GEVRLSGASAPPVGI
+4502 VRL
-4517 YEITVMA
+4517 T
-4524 TAPPDSRG
+4524 
-4532 VRMFYGTVQASAKIR
+4532 AKIR
-4547 FVSAGGIAFAG
+4547 FVADNQVAFAG
-4558 AVFSDDGD
+4558 AAFADEGD
-4566 KTTVNL
+4566 KAELILPNDRGYL
-4572 SDDLGAFSD
+4572 SD
-4581 FRSDAPS
+4581 
-4588 DGAPGNLIETPYLYS
+4588 YS

-4610 RGLHWVESEDALEN
+4610 RGLHWVETEN
-4624 KTLHRDQRGLPER
+4624 AVSNTDLYRTGRGLPQR
-4637 LCQAGGTH
+4637 LCETGGTH
-4645 NGKKWRL
+4645 LGKRWRI

-4664 GTGNVVLAENNHD
+4664 GTGNVALAENNQE

-4697 GGKNLTGDAFV
+4697 GDKNLTGDAFV
-4708 VSPLD
+4708 VDVQD
-4713 RTKGGKL
+4713 RPVGNGRAT
-4720 APVSYELDGTTAK
+4720 PVSYELDGTTAK
-4733 LNGFVLDTVTCP
+4733 LNGLILDTITCP
-4745 GDSSVGAPP
+4745 GNGQTGRFAIPP
-4754 GHRFVGVGS
+4754 GYRSITSSGVPS
-4763 SRERVELCPLLG
+4763 ITRCPLSG
-4775 AEPRM
+4775 TAPRL
-4780 ACVLETDSFSA
+4780 ACVLETDAFSP
-4791 TPPLLAVRL
+4791 TPRLLGVGL
-4800 SGGGISAG
+4800 YGEEVGGIGSGYISA
-4808 GDPSEPAPKTPAAA
+4808 PAPAVPVPA
-4822 QRALAGVLSQTGAFL
+4822 QRELAGIVRQTGALL
-4837 TMTASAWRYFAQP
+4837 TMTASAWRYYTGRP
-4850 QTRVAARDVRATLT
+4850 RDVRDAALT
-4864 RSIAGAGFA
+4864 RAFSGPGFA
-4873 ADFSDLANGV
+4873 ADFSDIAGVGV
-4883 RAVVRLTETPEFDLQ
+4883 RAVVRLTETPDFDLER
-4898 NRAFT
+4898 RAFT
-4903 LSFAPEFGATLRMQ
+4903 ISFAPEFGATLQVQ
-4917 ITARVQA
+4917 ITAQIQA
-4924 PPVTR
+4924 PVVTR
-4929 EQEEEALPPAER
+4929 EQTEEALPLTER
-4941 DRALRVAVGH
+4941 DRALKVAVGH
-4951 SGDLLTITSHASPY
+4951 SGDLLTITSHAAAY
-4965 NVLLPQGS
+4965 DVLPPQGS

-4983 SGGAVLTVSEISLA
+4983 SNGAVLTVSEISNA
-4997 LDSRA
+4997 ADARA
-5002 ASFTVTVSVTGLN
+5002 ASFTVTVSVAGQN
-5015 QRGTLS
+5015 QRATVP
-5021 LSYSIDPLQ
+5021 LSYSITPLQ

-5036 IRLASEDAG
+5036 VRLAGENTG
-5045 GATVVD
+5045 GATVVN
-5051 LKEGEFAAATFARV
+5051 LKRGEFASATFAKA
-5065 SGDPGLS
+5065 SGDSGLS
-5072 VKAAT
+5072 VKAST
-5077 GEVIAEERVWTDGG
+5077 GEVIAEERAWTDGG
-5091 YNIVVGASDANA
+5091 YHIIVNASGADANDF
-5103 YIGQVQFTVS
+5103 IGQVPFTVS
-5113 LIVGVIPPVVF
+5113 LIVGLPAPVLF
-5124 TYNHQQVRGVG
+5124 SYNRQDVRAVG
-5135 DIVRVDDVYDEN
+5135 DVARVAGMLDEDGEN
-5147 SANRREFSMTYRG
+5147 EREFSMTYRG

-5166 WMETTESASASH
+5166 WMESAAADSTSH
-5178 QRGLCRAG
+5178 QRSLCRAG
-5186 ERGGR
+5186 GGG
-5191 DVWRVP
+5191 WRVP
-5197 TPAEIAGLLLT
+5197 TPAEIAGLLLD
-5208 GETAEIGAAT
+5208 GASSAEIGAAN
-5218 PAENGAYVGAIL
+5218 PAANGATAGATL
-5230 SLAARVPADET
+5230 SLAARIPADET
-5241 LSGLSE
+5241 LSGLSQ

-5254 LLNGSAALA
+5254 LLNGNPALA
-5263 EEDGGKL
+5263 EESAGKI
-5270 NLSGEG
+5270 NLSGQG
-5276 GEGRYLCVLEMED
+5276 GEGRYLCVLPTD
-5289 DYQIPPR
+5289 NNYQIPPR
-5296 IAGIRMENGGDAQ
+5296 LVGIRMESGGNSQ
-5309 YNAAAFSFRHGRTA
+5309 YGDAAFSFRHGRTA
-5323 VGEQFRVSLFA
+5323 IGREFRVMLFA
-5334 YHSPLSGGA
+5334 YRSPLSGRA
-5343 DAAAA
+5343 DAASA
-5348 SLQVEIVERGSY
+5348 SLQVEIVEKGSY
-5360 VASVIA
+5360 AASVVA

-5386 ATITASF
+5386 GTVTVSF
-5393 RASPPLGATVAF
+5393 RATPPLGASATLE
-5405 SITLIAFSDGGRP
+5405 ITAVAFSDGGRP
-5418 VLPEDSIPV
+5418 VLSADSVP
-5427 GERFVQAYIV
+5427 GNERFVYTYVV
-5437 PGFDGTLWS
+5437 PGHSATLWS
-5446 GAAPANADAELT
+5446 AVPEDPEVILTLVTQPVGGGQKYFADAYNAENDLDSA
-5458 LIQRAIAGA
+5458 LQYDSA
-5467 QRYFYDP
+5467 QG
-5474 LAVVD
+5474 AVVMLA
-5479 DCGRL
+5479 DCRSEQQKRACHED
-5484 LTADDNGNLKG
+5484 LTCEC
-5495 TIPTDSS
+5495 PTQM
-5502 NMPVDCVN
+5502 NF
-5510 PGDVHDPN
+5510 
-5518 SDAVNVALN
+5518 VA
-5527 SALRYDAA
+5527 SVRA
-5535 QNAVLLRSTCGTLCI
+5535 S
-5550 SNLDFRFNVH
+5550 
-5560 ATRPGLAWDP
+5560 RPGLAWDP
-5570 ALFAVGF
+5570 DVFRVAFQVVRLDPGVNPAPRSVATEAADAVGRGLITF
-5577 RANDMPE
+5577 
-5584 ANPINIALDADD
+5584 ALHS
-5596 APGRVLLSFAVPAGF
+5596 SFADAQF
-5611 GAEFSEESD
+5611 AEVSD
-5620 SADLFTVARNGE
+5620 SADLFTVAINGE
-5632 VRLSGSSAPAA
+5632 VRLSGSSAPPA
-5643 GTYHITVIATA
+5643 GLYGITVAATA
-5654 SANARGVRGF
+5654 PARARGTRSFHGV
-5664 YGTVRTSAQ
+5664 VQASAQ
-5673 IRLTDDSLAFAGVG
+5673 IRILSSGGIAFAG
-5687 IASAGDETGD
+5687 AAFADEGDKTEL
-5697 VNVANDF
+5697 NLPNDL
-5704 GDLSDYQCPTNNA
+5704 GYRSDYSP
-5717 GRCITGQPYVEIPYV
+5717 V
-5732 YNAVYQGIRRGLH
+5732 YRGIRRGLH
-5745 WVETKEAIENGE
+5745 WVETENAVSSANLHKNG
-5757 FYDSQRGLPQRLCA
+5757 RGLPQSLCA
-5771 AGGESGGKQ
+5771 AGGESGGKL
-5780 WRLPTLSELAGIL
+5780 WRIPTISEVAGIL
-5793 SDGTGAIALTEV
+5793 SDGTGEIALAEA
-5805 NRDYEIPGA
+5805 NSDHGIPGA
-5814 AVGMSLPLPSVVR
+5814 ASGISIPLPSLAR
-5827 GGAKNLTGDAFVVSP
+5827 GGGNNLTGDAFVVAP
-5842 LDRNRTGR
+5842 LDRGHV
-5850 IAPTMYEFTGGQ
+5850 PVMYQFNGGQ

-5869 RDTSFNCLTLN
+5869 RDLRSNCIT
-5880 NITACAPPGFEYV
+5880 IGDVTACSRPGFEFLLPGPNCTPGLGLSICRV
-5893 EEGDRGCEGTACLFP
+5893 P
-5908 RPPLGPDARIACVL
+5908 RPSLGPDTRIACVL
-5922 ETDSAVATP
+5922 ETDSAVAATP
-5931 QLLGARVE
+5931 LLGSRVE
-5939 ANGRVL
+5939 VNGRSFS
-5945 AGGAVALTATAPT
+5945 P
-5958 TPSVANVRLPG
+5958 PSARLPG
-5969 VLTAAGPIIT
+5969 LITAAGPVIT

-5985 NFRDNNA
+5985 NFRDNG
-5992 RVAVRDHPGATMS
+5992 RVVAQDFPNATMS
-6005 VSVNAPQGFSVQIEN
+6005 VSVRAPHGFSVNIEN
-6020 SGRAVVHADE
+6020 SGRAIVHLE
-6030 APDLYAEA
+6030 ENPGIYAETD
-6038 NISIAAWPPFG
+6038 ISIAAWPPFG
-6049 ATVSVVMRFATG
+6049 ATVSIALRVATG
-6061 EPDEAGPP
+6061 TPEDVGPP
-6069 VSDAQLAA
+6069 ITDAELDA
-6077 LLPPAQRNVSVLV
+6077 LLPPAQRNASAQV
-6090 PAQNSDLDPALAPG
+6090 PAQNPNLDPAIAPG
-6104 FTGEVHRLVPGAA
+6104 FTGEVHRLVPGAT
-6117 GTLLFAPAADAGM
+6117 GTLQFAPAASAGM

-6137 VSIAAAPDA
+6137 ISLTAALNAGDPA
-6146 EDGPQTAVFS
+6146 QTAVFTL
-6156 VTAKIEGRR
+6156 TANIEGRR
-6165 RTPFLISVTAEPISV
+6165 RQRVLISVTAEPISL
-6180 ETIQREVLTAESA
+6180 ETIQKEILVADSGGT
-6193 GVLFDLP
+6193 LFDLP
-6200 ALSTLL
+6200 GVSTLL
-6206 ADATEFRVAAGAF
+6206 EDATEFRRVSGAF
-6219 LRVNNAGMITSDPV
+6219 LRSDFTGLISSDPP
-6233 GGLSPRDAPYEIT
+6233 GGLAARDAPYEII
-6246 VGARSPAHLG
+6246 VGAVSPFVYQG
-6256 ELFFRVRLR
+6256 ELFFRVRVK

-6271 SESEREAA
+6271 SEAERNAA
-6279 IPAAARSVF
+6279 IPADARSVS
-6288 RAAASGYSG
+6288 RVAAPGYSG
-6297 ALKLTLFSRD
+6297 ALSVTLFSRNA
-6307 SQTELD
+6307 QTELD
-6313 FPSPAPTGFSVDSAG
+6313 FPSPPPAGFSVDSAG
-6328 RVSLAGAFTGERIE
+6328 RVSLASAFTGERIE
-6342 GVFQIT
+6342 GTFQIT

-6358 IPVEIAVG
+6358 IPVEVVVG
-6366 PPQTPTLAVA
+6366 PPQTPTVYVA
-6376 RFDPQTS
+6376 QADPQTS
-6383 GELNDFG
+6383 GNLYDFG
-6390 AGDLSGAVFSRDAS
+6390 QGDFEGAAFSRDSS

-6418 APNPLAEGTYR
+6418 APNPLTAGTYR
-6429 MSGNASGGLL
+6429 LSGSLSGGSVLSAFS
-6439 LGVIYI
+6439 IR
-6445 SAVISVE
+6445 AVISVT
-6452 ALPPPVFAGTS
+6452 AVARPVFAGKT
-6463 LTAIGVAGFPRQYAS
+6463 LTATGDAAFLETDWCSGFNS
-6478 CTAGGSCRNRLY
+6478 CRRRVHADGGGS
-6490 NDDDHN
+6490 
-6496 GEGMVYHGLR
+6496 GMTYQGRR

-6511 VVNTQKVPVGSNPAN
+6511 VTNADRNNSGN
-6526 LWPPN
+6526 LFQGT
-6531 SAQYYTGGLCPA
+6531 SVLFTAHGVCMDGGAQD
-6543 GGTHDGRAW
+6543 DGRTW
-6552 RLPTLSELAGAYVD
+6552 RLPTLSELAGA
-6566 SNAAGFLTL
+6566 SAASAASGFVSL
-6575 STVWFQSRIPGA
+6575 STVNFASRIPGA
-6587 AAGVRIPYRAGSG
+6587 DVGVQIPYRFGFPNDSPPLPMEEGAFRYLSG
-6600 ADAGILPLA
+6600 M
-6609 DGALQYYSEVMEFGI
+6609 SEFGV
-6624 GSAGV
+6624 GTYRSSFSSALPV
-6629 DSYGSRVPSLI
+6629 LFITPD
-6640 WTGEGEARLSSS
+6640 GEVGLSSPAHG
-6652 SRSVANGQIGIERGG
+6652 VM
-6667 LACVLE
+6667 ACVLE
-6673 TEGYESPRSLLGIR
+6673 TEGYERPPRLLG
-6687 VRSGGAVL
+6687 VRAKSGGSVL
-6695 LGETATEANSAPE
+6695 LGETPSVANSAPE

-6723 VYTLTVTGW
+6723 VYTLTVTAW
-6732 RYGRSDPP
+6732 RHARFTPLVL
-6740 PSTFTDVNVID
+6740 TFSFSNPGTYVVE

-6756 ALLTT
+6756 APLMT

-6812 FVTVGP
+6812 FVTVAP